1 MRARSKASPGSRT
14 SVLKP
19 IRAPAARHAI
29 RALATLAALSLG
41 LLAAVAGAVPE
52 LGAGV
57 ASAPSASATSAP
69 AASASAL
76 VASVATSTAAT
87 ATPRVLHVVG
97 ADNYPPY
104 LFRDEDGRPA
114 GLVADEWALWEK
126 KTGVRVDLQPVNWSD
141 ALRRVANSDADVI
154 DTIFWSSERARTMDF
169 TAPFADVREPIYAES
184 SVKGLVDLHSLKGF
198 HVAALS
204 GDVCID
210 RLRAGGI
217 TLIDTY
223 PSYQSLIDAAVAGG
237 PRIFCMDGPSAEY
250 YLYKANASQ
259 RFREAFVMYYGHMH
273 RAVRRGDAAT
283 LALIEKGFDQISPGE
298 KKALEDKWFGAALA
312 GSRWLQ
318 AVIVAAATLGFSV
331 IVAVL
336 WGLVLRRAV
345 RDKTAEIDSQAR
357 RLRTLIDTLPDLV
370 WFKGMDGKFLAC
382 NVRFERFIGAPE
394 NELLG
399 HPASAF
405 LPAAIAAEFAAADQR
420 ALEVRAPVP
429 HQFTLTYAHDG
440 HQELVESLHTPVFGS
455 HGELTG
461 VLSIGR
467 DVTQQRDDERHLRRL
482 NRLYQVLTSV
492 HAAIARERAPEP
504 LFAAIC
510 QIMVHDG
517 GLRMAWI
524 GRPDAESGDL
534 VPVAWAGKIGTYLDA
549 PHASLAIGPRGQAPS
564 VQAFR
569 ESRPMHSTD
578 IGSDPDM
585 AMWRDG
591 ALALGYRSSSAYPL
605 KSRGRTVGVFT
616 MYSSAIQFF
625 DAGEL
630 ALLERL
636 SEDIGRALES
646 YELDEERERAVTALR
661 DSEAR
666 FATMFR
672 MSPSGLGLARYEDKR
687 YIEVND
693 AFISMFGYG
702 PEDAINRNG
711 LELNTWVDVK
721 ARGEAMEVLER
732 DGEVRNVEAP
742 FRTRSGDI
750 FYASFSAMRVSI
762 GREDLVIA
770 SYFDLTAQRL
780 ATRTLEDR
788 KLELERIVSQR
799 TSELSRVLDAMPDRY
814 FRIRQDGTVVDFR
827 LGRHDDSYS
836 DPAQLMGRRI
846 QDVLP
851 PRASEPL
858 QAGIHE
864 AIASKGLVM
873 TEYSLPFSE
882 GERHFEARTMPLG
895 SDQVI
900 MFVRNIT
907 DRHSLEA
914 DRERARLSAV
924 ELANA
929 KSEFL
934 ANMSHEIRTPLNG
947 LLGLAQIGLRDTG
960 DARTVDTFAAI
971 LNSGRLLLGIVN
983 DVLDFSKIE
992 VGKLRVEQRPLAPQA
1007 LAEEAL
1013 ALLRERAVDKQ
1024 INLELTLDAA
1034 LPARCLGDALRTQ
1047 QVLVNL
1053 LSNAIKFTET
1063 GGVNVWVGV
1072 EPAVG
1077 AGDAQMV
1084 YRVADSGI
1092 GIAPAHLKQLFDAFQ
1107 QADTSTTRR
1116 FGGTGL
1122 GLAISRRLA
1131 ELMGG
1136 VVQVRSE
1143 LGVGSVFELR
1153 LPFVAAPVGTPEL
1166 TPDAAWGDTPRRLVG
1181 VRVLVA
1187 EDNEVNQIVL
1197 ERALEIEGAD
1207 TTLVGDGRQAVNRV
1221 LADGREAFDVVLM
1234 DIQMPEMDGYE
1245 ATRRILELAPDLPVI
1260 GQTAHAMLDERREC
1274 LAAGMV
1280 DHIAKPIDF
1289 RLLVDMIV
1297 RHLG

>member
-1 MRARSKASPGSRT
+1 MARLLRRMRTACAAAALAGIGL
-14 SVLKP
+14 VAAA
-19 IRAPAARHAI
+19 APAGGDI
-29 RALATLAALSLG
+29 P
-41 LLAAVAGAVPE
+41 VAVP
-52 LGAGV
+52 A
-57 ASAPSASATSAP
+57 ASAPVSAP
-69 AASASAL
+69 AA
-76 VASVATSTAAT
+76 
-87 ATPRVLHVVG
+87 PRVLRVVG
-97 ADNYPPY
+97 SDNYPPY
-104 LFRDEDGRPA
+104 LFRDEDGRPR

-126 KTGVRVDLQPVNWSD
+126 RTGVKVELAPVEW
-141 ALRRVANSDADVI
+141 AEAMRRVASGEAQVI
-154 DTIFWSSERARTMDF
+154 DTIFWSADRARTMDF
-169 TAPFADVREPIYAES
+169 TAPFADVREPIYAER
-184 SVKGLVDLHSLKGF
+184 SVQGLVDIHSLHGF

-210 RLRAGGI
+210 RLRAGGV

-237 PRIFCMDGPSAEY
+237 PKIFCMDSPSAEY
-250 YLYKANASQ
+250 YLYKAEASQ

-283 LALIEKGFDQISPGE
+283 LALIEKGFDQITPAE
-298 KKALEDKWFGAALA
+298 KQAIEDKWFGAALA

-318 AVIVAAATLGFSV
+318 AVIVAAAALGLAV
-331 IVAVL
+331 IFAVV
-336 WGLVLRRAV
+336 WGLAMRRAV
-345 RDKTAEIDSQAR
+345 REKTAEIDSQAR

-370 WFKGMDGKFLAC
+370 WFKGVDGKFLAC

-405 LPAAIAAEFAAADQR
+405 LPAAVAAEFAAADQR
-420 ALEVRAPVP
+420 AVEVRAPVP

-455 HGELTG
+455 HGELAG

-467 DVTQQRDDERHLRRL
+467 DVTQRRDDERHLRRL
-482 NRLYQVLTSV
+482 NRLYQVLTNV
-492 HAAIARERAPEP
+492 HAAIARERAAEP
-504 LFAAIC
+504 LFNAVC
-510 QIMVHDG
+510 QIMVRDG

-524 GRPDAESGDL
+524 GRPDTVAGEL
-534 VPVAWAGKIGTYLDA
+534 VPVAWAGKTADYLDP
-549 PHASLAIGPRGQAPS
+549 PHASLAAGPLGLAPS

-569 ESRPMHSTD
+569 EGRAMHSTN
-578 IGSDPDM
+578 IGTDPDM
-585 AMWRDG
+585 AAWREG
-591 ALALGYRSSSAYPL
+591 ALALGYKSSSAWPL
-605 KSRGRTVGVFT
+605 KVRGRTVAVFT

-630 ALLERL
+630 ALLDRL
-636 SEDIGRALES
+636 SEDIGRALEG
-646 YELDEERERAVTALR
+646 YELAEERERAVTALR

-672 MSPSGLGLARYEDKR
+672 LSPSGLGLARYEDKR

-693 AFISMFGYG
+693 AFISMFGYAQD
-702 PEDAINRNG
+702 EAINRNG
-711 LELNTWVDVK
+711 LELDTWVDVQ
-721 ARGEAMEVLER
+721 ARAAAMEVLAR

-742 FRTRSGDI
+742 FRTKSGDI
-750 FYASFSAMRVSI
+750 FHASFSAMRVSI
-762 GREDLVIA
+762 GREDMVIA

-780 ATRTLEDR
+780 AKRTLEER
-788 KLELERIVSQR
+788 KLELERIVTQR

-827 LGRHDDSYS
+827 MGRHEDSFS
-836 DPAQLMGRRI
+836 DTQQLLGKRVG
-846 QDVLP
+846 DVLP
-851 PRASEPL
+851 PQAAEPL
-858 QAGIHE
+858 QA
-864 AIASKGLVM
+864 AIAQALAQKSLVM
-873 TEYSLPFSE
+873 TEYSLPYPE
-882 GERHFEARTMPLG
+882 GERHFEARTAPLG
-895 SDQVI
+895 TDQVI

-914 DRERARLSAV
+914 DRERARLRAV

-947 LLGLAQIGLRDTG
+947 LLGLAQIGLRDTS
-960 DARTVDTFAAI
+960 DARTSETFAAI

-992 VGKLRVEQRPLAPQA
+992 VGKLRVEQRPIAPHA
-1007 LAEEAL
+1007 LAQEAV
-1013 ALLRERAVDKQ
+1013 ALLRDRAAEKR
-1024 INLELTLDAA
+1024 IGLDLAFDPA

-1053 LSNAIKFTET
+1053 LSNAVKFTEA
-1063 GGVNVWVGV
+1063 GGVQVWVGL
-1072 EPAVG
+1072 EPG
-1077 AGDAQMV
+1077 ADDGAPQMV
-1084 YRVADSGI
+1084 WRVTDSGI
-1092 GIAPAHLKQLFDAFQ
+1092 GIAPEDLKHLFDAFQ

-1136 VVQVRSE
+1136 VVQVRSTP
-1143 LGVGSVFELR
+1143 GSGSVFELR
-1153 LPFVAAPVGTPEL
+1153 LPYLAAPDSPPDHTP
-1166 TPDAAWGDTPRRLVG
+1166 ASGWGDVPRRLDG

-1197 ERALEIEGAD
+1197 ERALEIEGAH

-1221 LADGREAFDVVLM
+1221 LADGREAYDVVLM

-1289 RLLVDMIV
+1289 KLLVDLIV
-1297 RHLG
+1297 RHIG

>member
-1 MRARSKASPGSRT
+1 MRGASIALLLALHALLAGNATAAPPVPHAVSAAAPPAAGAASMP
-14 SVLKP
+14 SVL
-19 IRAPAARHAI
+19 R
-29 RALATLAALSLG
+29 
-41 LLAAVAGAVPE
+41 
-52 LGAGV
+52 
-57 ASAPSASATSAP
+57 
-69 AASASAL
+69 
-76 VASVATSTAAT
+76 
-87 ATPRVLHVVG
+87 VVG

-104 LFRDEDGRPA
+104 LFRGEDGRPK

-126 KTGVRVDLQPVNWSD
+126 KTGVHVDLQPVEWAD
-141 ALRRVANSDADVI
+141 AMHRLADGGADVI
-154 DTIFWSSERARTMDF
+154 DTIFWSAERARTMDF
-169 TAPFADVREPIYAES
+169 TAPFADVREPIYADS
-184 SVKGLVDLHSLKGF
+184 SVKGLVDLESLRGF

-210 RLRAGGI
+210 RLRAGGV

-223 PSYQSLIDAAVAGG
+223 PSYQSLIAAAVGGG
-237 PRIFCMDGPSAEY
+237 PKIFCMDGPSAEY
-250 YLYKANASQ
+250 YLYKADASQ

-283 LALIEKGFDQISPGE
+283 LSLIEKGFDQISPAE
-298 KKALEDKWFGAALA
+298 KKALEDKWFGAPLA
-312 GSRWLQ
+312 GGRWLRVFIAGA
-318 AVIVAAATLGFSV
+318 AVLAIAAV
-331 IVAVL
+331 VAVS
-336 WGLVLRRAV
+336 WGLALRRAV

-370 WFKGMDGKFLAC
+370 WFKGLDGRFLAC

-394 NELLG
+394 NELIG

-405 LPAAIAAEFAAADQR
+405 LPAAVAAEFAAADKR
-420 ALEVRAPVP
+420 AIDGRASVP

-455 HGELTG
+455 HGELAG

-467 DVTQQRDDERHLRRL
+467 DVTQRRDDERHLRRL
-482 NRLYQVLTSV
+482 NRLYQVLTNV
-492 HAAIARERAPEP
+492 HAAIARERASEP
-504 LFAAIC
+504 LFNAVC
-510 QIMVHDG
+510 QIMVRDG

-524 GRPDAESGDL
+524 GRPETATGEL
-534 VPVAWAGKIGTYLDA
+534 VPVAWAGKTGGYLDP
-549 PHASLAIGPRGQAPS
+549 PHASLAVGPRGYAPS

-569 ESRPMHSTD
+569 EGRAMHSTD
-578 IGSDPDM
+578 IGSDPGM
-585 AMWRDG
+585 ATWRDG

-605 KSRGRTVGVFT
+605 KSRGRTVAVFT

-636 SEDIGRALES
+636 SEDIGRALEG
-646 YELDEERERAVTALR
+646 YELAEERERAVTALR

-672 MSPSGLGLARYEDKR
+672 MSPSGLALAGYEDKR
-687 YIEVND
+687 YVEVND
-693 AFISMFGYG
+693 AFVAMFGYT
-702 PEDAINRNG
+702 PEQAIGRNG
-711 LELNTWVDVK
+711 LELDTWVDLK
-721 ARGEAMEVLER
+721 ARGEAMAVL
-732 DGEVRNVEAP
+732 DSVGEVRNIEAP

-762 GREDLVIA
+762 GREDLVLA

-827 LGRHDDSYS
+827 MGHHMDSYV
-836 DPAQLMGRRI
+836 DTAKLLGRRI
-846 QDVLP
+846 EDVLP
-851 PRASEPL
+851 PQAAAPL
-858 QAGIHE
+858 HAGIDE
-864 AIASKGLVM
+864 AIVTKRLVM
-873 TEYSLPFSE
+873 TEYALPYPD
-882 GERHFEARTMPLG
+882 GERHFEARTLPLG
-895 SDQVI
+895 SDEVI

-924 ELANA
+924 ELADA

-947 LLGLAQIGLRDTG
+947 LLGLAQIGLRDTS
-960 DARTVDTFAAI
+960 DRRTTDTFAAI

-983 DVLDFSKIE
+983 DVLDFSKLE
-992 VGKLRVEQRPLAPQA
+992 VGKLRVEQRPIAPRA
-1007 LAEEAL
+1007 LAEEAV
-1013 ALLRERAVDKQ
+1013 ALLRDRAAEKAIGLDLVF
-1024 INLELTLDAA
+1024 DAA
-1034 LPARCLGDALRTQ
+1034 LPERCLGDGLRTQ

-1053 LSNAIKFTET
+1053 LSNAIKFTEI
-1063 GGVNVWVGV
+1063 GSVNVWAGV
-1072 EPAVG
+1072 EPAP
-1077 AGDAQMV
+1077 DAADGQMV
-1084 YRVADSGI
+1084 YRVSDSGI
-1092 GIAPAHLKQLFDAFQ
+1092 GIAPEHLKHLFDAFQ

-1122 GLAISRRLA
+1122 GLAISKRLA
-1131 ELMGG
+1131 ELMDGE
-1136 VVQVRSE
+1136 VRVRSE
-1143 LGVGSVFELR
+1143 PGVGSVFELR
-1153 LPFVAAPVGTPEL
+1153 LPWIAS
-1166 TPDAAWGDTPRRLVG
+1166 PDAAQELTADSTWADMPRRLHG

-1187 EDNEVNQIVL
+1187 EDNEVNQLVL
-1197 ERALEIEGAD
+1197 GRALEIEGAE
-1207 TTLVGDGRQAVNRV
+1207 TTIVGDGRQAVNRV
-1221 LADGREAFDVVLM
+1221 LADGREAYDVVLM

-1289 RLLVDMIV
+1289 RLLADTIV

>member
-1 MRARSKASPGSRT
+1 MRGAS
-14 SVLKP
+14 
-19 IRAPAARHAI
+19 
-29 RALATLAALSLG
+29 AALSLALLT
-41 LLAAVAGAVPE
+41 LLAGGALASPVRPE
-52 LGAGV
+52 
-57 ASAPSASATSAP
+57 
-69 AASASAL
+69 AASASAPS
-76 VASVATSTAAT
+76 VGADPAPAGAASPPA
-87 ATPRVLHVVG
+87 PRVLHVVG
-97 ADNYPPY
+97 ADNFPPY
-104 LFRDEDGRPA
+104 LFRDEDGRPT

-126 KTGVRVDLQPVNWSD
+126 KTGVHVDLQPVQWDD
-141 ALRRVANSDADVI
+141 ALRRVADGKADVI

-169 TAPFADVREPIYAES
+169 TAPFADVRELIYAER

-210 RLRAGGI
+210 RLHAGGV

-237 PRIFCMDGPSAEY
+237 PKIFCMDSPSAEY
-250 YLYKANASQ
+250 YLVKADASQ
-259 RFREAFVMYYGHMH
+259 RFREAFVMVYGHMH

-283 LALIEKGFDQISPGE
+283 LSLIEKGFDEISPAE
-298 KKALEDKWFGAALA
+298 KKALEDKWFGAPLAGGRWLRGFMAGAAVLALA
-312 GSRWLQ
+312 
-318 AVIVAAATLGFSV
+318 A

-336 WGLVLRRAV
+336 WGLALRRAV
-345 RDKTAEIDSQAR
+345 REKTAEIDSQAR

-370 WFKGMDGKFLAC
+370 WFKGLDGRFLAC

-394 NELLG
+394 NELIG

-405 LPAAIAAEFAAADQR
+405 LPAAVAAEFAAADKR
-420 ALEVRAPVP
+420 AIDVRAPVP

-467 DVTQQRDDERHLRRL
+467 DVTQRRDDERHLRRL
-482 NRLYQVLTSV
+482 NRLYQVLTNV
-492 HAAIARERAPEP
+492 HAAIARERAPAP
-504 LFAAIC
+504 LFTAIC
-510 QIMVHDG
+510 QIMVRDG
-517 GLRMAWI
+517 GLRMAWV
-524 GRPDAESGDL
+524 GRPDTETGEL
-534 VPVAWAGKIGTYLDA
+534 VPVAWAGTTGSYLET
-549 PHASLAIGPRGQAPS
+549 PHASLAEGPRGFAPS

-569 ESRPMHSTD
+569 EGRPMHSTD
-578 IGSDPDM
+578 IGSDPGM
-585 AMWRDG
+585 AAWRDS

-605 KSRGRTVGVFT
+605 KVGGRTVGVFT

-625 DAGEL
+625 DGGEL

-636 SEDIGRALES
+636 SEDIGRALEG
-646 YELDEERERAVTALR
+646 YELAEERERAVNDLR

-672 MSPSGLGLARYEDKR
+672 MSPSGLGLARYGDKR
-687 YIEVND
+687 YLDVND
-693 AFISMFGYG
+693 AFISMFGYTREQAVG
-702 PEDAINRNG
+702 RSG

-721 ARGEAMEVLER
+721 LRGEAMAVLER
-732 DGEVRNVEAP
+732 DGEVRNLEAP
-742 FRTRSGDI
+742 FRTRSGDV
-750 FYASFSAMRVSI
+750 FHASFSAMRVAV
-762 GREDLVIA
+762 GGEDLVLA

-780 ATRTLEDR
+780 ATRTLEER

-799 TSELSRVLDAMPDRY
+799 TAELSRVLDAMPDRY
-814 FRIRQDGTVVDFR
+814 FRMRRDGTVIDFR
-827 LGRHDDSYS
+827 IGREEDMYTNGANLLGRRLEQLL
-836 DPAQLMGRRI
+836 PA
-846 QDVLP
+846 P
-851 PRASEPL
+851 ASGAL
-858 QAGIHE
+858 QAAIDE
-864 AIASKGLVM
+864 AIATKDIVVV
-873 TEYSLPFSE
+873 EYALPFPE
-882 GERHFEARTMPLG
+882 GERHFEARTLPLG
-895 SDQVI
+895 TDQVI

-924 ELANA
+924 ALANA

-947 LLGLAQIGLRDTG
+947 LLGLAQIGLRETSDS
-960 DARTVDTFAAI
+960 RTAANFAAI

-992 VGKLRVEQRPLAPQA
+992 VGKLRVEQRPISPRA
-1007 LAEEAL
+1007 LAEEAV
-1013 ALLRERAVDKQ
+1013 ALLRDRAIEKQ
-1024 INLELTLDAA
+1024 ISLELQFDPA
-1034 LPARCLGDALRTQ
+1034 LPDRCMGDALRTQ

-1063 GGVNVWVGV
+1063 GSVKAWVGT
-1072 EPAVG
+1072 EPDDKGPQV
-1077 AGDAQMV
+1077 V

-1092 GIAPAHLKQLFDAFQ
+1092 GIAPEHLAHLFDAFQ

-1136 VVQVRSE
+1136 DVQVRSE
-1143 LGVGSVFELR
+1143 SGAGSVFELR
-1153 LPFVAAPVGTPEL
+1153 LPLYESAGNAPRRER
-1166 TPDAAWGDTPRRLVG
+1166 DAAWGDSGRRLDG

-1187 EDNEVNQIVL
+1187 EDNEVNQMVL
-1197 ERALEIEGAD
+1197 ERALEIEGAA
-1207 TTLVGDGRQAVNRV
+1207 TTIVGDGRQAVNRV
-1221 LADGREAFDVVLM
+1221 LADGREAYDVVLM

-1260 GQTAHAMLDERREC
+1260 GQTAHAMLDERRDC

-1289 RLLVDMIV
+1289 RHLVDMIL
-1297 RHLG
+1297 RHIA

>member
-1 MRARSKASPGSRT
+1 MRA
-14 SVLKP
+14 
-19 IRAPAARHAI
+19 
-29 RALATLAALSLG
+29 ALTALTLA
-41 LLAAVAGAVPE
+41 LLPLLAGAVPASAVIPVAVSE
-52 LGAGV
+52 PASSAAAGV
-57 ASAPSASATSAP
+57 AVPPLA
-69 AASASAL
+69 AASTL
-76 VASVATSTAAT
+76 P
-87 ATPRVLHVVG
+87 PRVIHVVG

-104 LFRDEDGRPA
+104 LFRDEDGRPT

-126 KTGVRVDLQPVNWSD
+126 KTGVHVDLQPIDWAD
-141 ALRRVANSDADVI
+141 AMRRVANGDADVI

-204 GDVCID
+204 GDLCID
-210 RLRAGGI
+210 RLRAGGV

-223 PSYQSLIDAAVAGG
+223 PSYQNLISAAVAGG
-237 PRIFCMDGPSAEY
+237 PKIFCMDGPSAEY

-273 RAVRRGDAAT
+273 RAVRRGDSAT
-283 LALIEKGFDQISPGE
+283 LSLIEKGFDQISPGE
-298 KKALEDKWFGAALA
+298 KKALEDKWFGAPLAGERWLHAFVLAAAALA
-312 GSRWLQ
+312 LA
-318 AVIVAAATLGFSV
+318 AV
-331 IVAVL
+331 VAVL

-345 RDKTAEIDSQAR
+345 REKTAEIDSQAR

-370 WFKGMDGKFLAC
+370 WFKGLDGKFLAC

-405 LPAAIAAEFAAADQR
+405 LPAAVAAEFAAADQR
-420 ALEVRAPVP
+420 AIEVRAPVP

-467 DVTQQRDDERHLRRL
+467 DVTQRRDDERHLRRL
-482 NRLYQVLTSV
+482 NRLYQVLTNV

-504 LFAAIC
+504 LFTAIC
-510 QIMVHDG
+510 QIMVRDG

-524 GRPDAESGDL
+524 GRPNMDTGEL
-534 VPVAWAGKIGTYLDA
+534 MPVAWAGKTGTYLDP
-549 PHASLAIGPRGQAPS
+549 PHASLAEGPRGLAPS

-569 ESRPMHSTD
+569 EGRAMHSTD
-578 IGSDPDM
+578 IGSDPAM
-585 AMWRDG
+585 AAWREA

-605 KSRGRTVGVFT
+605 KAHGRTVCVFT

-636 SEDIGRALES
+636 SEDIGRALEG
-646 YELDEERERAVTALR
+646 YELAEERERAVNDLR

-672 MSPSGLGLARYEDKR
+672 MSPSGLGLARYDDKR
-687 YIEVND
+687 YLEVND

-702 PEDAINRNG
+702 PDEAIGRNG

-721 ARGEAMEVLER
+721 LRGEAMAALER
-732 DGEVRNVEAP
+732 DGEVRNIEAP

-750 FYASFSAMRVSI
+750 FHASFSAMRVSI
-762 GREDLVIA
+762 GREDLVLA

-799 TSELSRVLDAMPDRY
+799 TAELSRVLDAMPDRY
-814 FRIRQDGTVVDFR
+814 FRMRQDGTVVDFR
-827 LGRHDDSYS
+827 IGREEDMYIDGT
-836 DPAQLMGRRI
+836 QLLGRRI
-846 QDVLP
+846 DQLLP
-851 PRASEPL
+851 PPASDAL
-858 QAGIHE
+858 QSAIAE
-864 AIASKGLVM
+864 AIATKDIVVV
-873 TEYSLPFSE
+873 EYALPFPE
-882 GERHFEARTMPLG
+882 GERHFEARTLPLG
-895 SDQVI
+895 PDQVI

-914 DRERARLSAV
+914 DRERARLNAV

-960 DARTVDTFAAI
+960 DPRTVANFAAI

-992 VGKLRVEQRPLAPQA
+992 VGKLRVEQRPISPHA
-1007 LAEEAL
+1007 LAEEAM
-1013 ALLRERAVDKQ
+1013 ALLRDRAIEKH
-1024 INLELTLDAA
+1024 IALELAFDPA
-1034 LPARCLGDALRTQ
+1034 LPDRCMGDALRTQ

-1063 GGVNVWVGV
+1063 GSVNVWVGV
-1072 EPAVG
+1072 EDG
-1077 AGDAQMV
+1077 TCMV

-1092 GIAPAHLKQLFDAFQ
+1092 GIAPEQLAHLFDAFQ

-1122 GLAISRRLA
+1122 GLAISKRLA

-1136 VVQVRSE
+1136 AVRVRSQP
-1143 LGVGSVFELR
+1143 GVGSVFELR
-1153 LPFVAAPVGTPEL
+1153 LPWIPAAGATPEL
-1166 TPDAAWGDTPRRLVG
+1166 KRDSTWGDSPRRLDG

-1207 TTLVGDGRQAVNRV
+1207 TTIVGDGRQAVNRV
-1221 LADGREAFDVVLM
+1221 LADGRESYDVVLM

-1297 RHLG
+1297 RHIA

>member
-1 MRARSKASPGSRT
+1 MRTALA
-14 SVLKP
+14 VLALALLGGA
-19 IRAPAARHAI
+19 APAS
-29 RALATLAALSLG
+29 RAT
-41 LLAAVAGAVPE
+41 PE
-52 LGAGV
+52 L
-57 ASAPSASATSAP
+57 PP
-69 AASASAL
+69 AASTAASA
-76 VASVATSTAAT
+76 APSPAT
-87 ATPRVLHVVG
+87 ATPRVLRVVG

-104 LFRDEDGRPA
+104 LFRDEDGHPT

-126 KTGVRVDLQPVNWSD
+126 RTGVHVELQPVDWAD
-141 ALRRVANSDADVI
+141 AMRRVANGDADVI
-154 DTIFWSSERARTMDF
+154 DTIFWSSDRARTMDF
-169 TAPFADVREPIYAES
+169 TAPFADVREPIYAER
-184 SVKGLVDLHSLKGF
+184 SVKGLVDLHSLRGF

-210 RLRAGGI
+210 RLRAGGV

-237 PRIFCMDGPSAEY
+237 PKIFCMDGPSAEY
-250 YLYKANASQ
+250 YLYKAEASQ
-259 RFREAFVMYYGHMH
+259 RFREAFVVNYGHMH

-283 LALIEKGFDQISPGE
+283 LSLIEKGFDQISPSE
-298 KKALEDKWFGAALA
+298 KQAMEDKWFGAALA
-312 GSRWLQ
+312 GSRWLH
-318 AVIVAAATLGFSV
+318 AVIVAAAALGLAAV
-331 IVAVL
+331 IAAL
-336 WGLVLRRAV
+336 WVLVLRRAV
-345 RDKTAEIDSQAR
+345 REKTAEIDSQAR

-370 WFKGMDGKFLAC
+370 WFKGVDGRFLAC

-399 HPASAF
+399 HPASSF
-405 LPAAIAAEFAAADQR
+405 LPAAVAAEFAAADQR
-420 ALEVRAPVP
+420 AIEVRAPVP

-455 HGELTG
+455 HGELAG

-467 DVTQQRDDERHLRRL
+467 DVTQRRDDERHLRRL
-482 NRLYQVLTSV
+482 NRLYQVLTNV

-504 LFAAIC
+504 LFTAIC
-510 QIMVHDG
+510 QIMVRDG

-524 GRPDAESGDL
+524 GRPDTEAGEL
-534 VPVAWAGKIGTYLDA
+534 VPVAWAGKTGAYLDP
-549 PHASLAIGPRGQAPS
+549 PHASLAEGPRGFAPS
-564 VQAFR
+564 AQAFR
-569 ESRPMHSTD
+569 EGRAMHSTD
-578 IGSDPDM
+578 IGTDPAM
-585 AMWRDG
+585 ATWREG

-636 SEDIGRALES
+636 SEDIGHALES
-646 YELDEERERAVTALR
+646 YELAEERERAVTDLR

-672 MSPSGLGLARYEDKR
+672 MSPSGLGLARYDDKR

-702 PEDAINRNG
+702 PDEAIGKNG

-721 ARGEAMEVLER
+721 LRGEAMAILER

-742 FRTRSGDI
+742 FRKSSGDI
-750 FYASFSAMRVSI
+750 FYASFSSMRVSI
-762 GREDLVIA
+762 GRDDLVIA

-780 ATRTLEDR
+780 ATRTLEER

-799 TSELSRVLDAMPDRY
+799 TAELSRVLDAMPDRY

-827 LGRHDDSYS
+827 MGRHEDSYA
-836 DPAQLMGRRI
+836 DPTTLLGHRL

-851 PRASEPL
+851 AQASAPL
-858 QAGIHE
+858 GVSIAE

-873 TEYSLPFSE
+873 AEYSLPYPD
-882 GERHFEARTMPLG
+882 GERHFEARTLPLG
-895 SDQVI
+895 QDQVI

-914 DRERARLSAV
+914 DRERARLNAV
-924 ELANA
+924 ALASA

-947 LLGLAQIGLRDTG
+947 LLGLAQIGRREATDTRI
-960 DARTVDTFAAI
+960 ADTFAAI

-992 VGKLRVEQRPLAPQA
+992 VGKLRVEQRPISPQA
-1007 LAEEAL
+1007 LAEEAV
-1013 ALLRERAVDKQ
+1013 ALLRDRADEKR
-1024 INLELTLDAA
+1024 IALALALDPA
-1034 LPARCLGDALRTQ
+1034 LPRRCMGDALRTQ

-1063 GGVNVWVGV
+1063 GSVNVWVGV
-1072 EPAVG
+1072 EPAPE
-1077 AGDAQMV
+1077 AADARMV
-1084 YRVADSGI
+1084 YRVSDSGI
-1092 GIAPAHLKQLFDAFQ
+1092 GIAPEHLKHLFDAFQ

-1122 GLAISRRLA
+1122 GLAISKRLA
-1131 ELMGG
+1131 ELMDGE
-1136 VVQVRSE
+1136 VRVRSE

-1153 LPFVAAPVGTPEL
+1153 LPWIPSPDTAQEL
-1166 TPDAAWGDTPRRLVG
+1166 TADSTWSDMPRRLHG

-1187 EDNEVNQIVL
+1187 EDNEVNQLVL
-1197 ERALEIEGAD
+1197 GRALEIEGAE
-1207 TTLVGDGRQAVNRV
+1207 TTIVGDGRQAVNRV
-1221 LADGREAFDVVLM
+1221 LADGREAYDVVLM

-1289 RLLVDMIV
+1289 RQLADMIV
-1297 RHLG
+1297 RHTT

>member
-1 MRARSKASPGSRT
+1 MRA
-14 SVLKP
+14 V
-19 IRAPAARHAI
+19 
-29 RALATLAALSLG
+29 LAALSL
-41 LLAAVAGAVPE
+41 AAIPVLSGAVPAP
-52 LGAGV
+52 GAAIPV
-57 ASAPSASATSAP
+57 AVSSATP
-69 AASASAL
+69 AA
-76 VASVATSTAAT
+76 VPAAPPP
-87 ATPRVLHVVG
+87 TPRVLHVVG
-97 ADNYPPY
+97 SDNYPPY
-104 LFRDEDGRPA
+104 LFRDEDGHPT

-126 KTGVRVDLQPVNWSD
+126 KTGVHVDLQPVTWSD
-141 ALRRVANSDADVI
+141 AMQRVANGDADVI
-154 DTIFWSSERARTMDF
+154 DTIFWSSDRARTMDF
-169 TAPFADVREPIYAES
+169 TAPFADVREPIYAEAG
-184 SVKGLVDLHSLKGF
+184 VKGLVDLHSLKGF

-223 PSYQSLIDAAVAGG
+223 PSYQSLIAAAVAGG
-237 PRIFCMDGPSAEY
+237 PKIFCMDGPSAEY

-283 LALIEKGFDQISPGE
+283 LSLIEKGFDEISPAE
-298 KKALEDKWFGAALA
+298 KKALEDKWFGAPLA
-312 GSRWLQ
+312 GARWLH
-318 AVIVAAATLGFSV
+318 AIVVAAAALALAM

-336 WGLVLRRAV
+336 WGLALRRAV

-370 WFKGMDGKFLAC
+370 WFKGLDGKFLAC

-405 LPAAIAAEFAAADQR
+405 LPAAVAAEFAAADQR

-467 DVTQQRDDERHLRRL
+467 DVTQRRDDERHLRRL
-482 NRLYQVLTSV
+482 NRLYQVLTNV

-504 LFAAIC
+504 LFNAVC
-510 QIMVHDG
+510 QIMVRDG

-524 GRPDAESGDL
+524 GRPDIDAGEL
-534 VPVAWAGKIGTYLDA
+534 VPVAWAGKTGNYLDA
-549 PHASLAIGPRGQAPS
+549 PHASLAEGPRGLAPS

-569 ESRPMHSTD
+569 EGRAMHSTN
-578 IGSDPDM
+578 IGADPGM
-585 AMWRDG
+585 AAWREG

-605 KSRGRTVGVFT
+605 KSHGRTVGVFT

-636 SEDIGRALES
+636 SEDIGRALEG
-646 YELDEERERAVTALR
+646 YELAAERERAVTDLR

-702 PEDAINRNG
+702 PDEAINRNG

-721 ARGEAMEVLER
+721 ARGEAMAVLER

-799 TSELSRVLDAMPDRY
+799 TAELSRVLDAMPDRY
-814 FRIRQDGTVVDFR
+814 FRMRQDGTVIDFR
-827 LGRHDDSYS
+827 LGRHEDIYTN
-836 DPAQLMGRRI
+836 PAKLLGRRI
-846 QDVLP
+846 DQLLP
-851 PRASEPL
+851 SPAAEAL
-858 QAGIHE
+858 QAAIAE
-864 AIASKGLVM
+864 SIASKGIVVV
-873 TEYSLPFSE
+873 EYALPYPD
-882 GERHFEARTMPLG
+882 GEQHFEARTLPLG

-914 DRERARLSAV
+914 DRERARLNAV
-924 ELANA
+924 ALANA

-960 DARTVDTFAAI
+960 DARTVATFAAI

-992 VGKLRVEQRPLAPQA
+992 VGKLRVEQRPVSPHA
-1007 LAEEAL
+1007 LAEEAV
-1013 ALLRERAVDKQ
+1013 ALLRDRAVEKNIALHLAFDP
-1024 INLELTLDAA
+1024 A
-1034 LPARCLGDALRTQ
+1034 LPARCMGDGLRTQ

-1053 LSNAIKFTET
+1053 LSNAIKFTEH
-1063 GGVNVWVGV
+1063 GSVDVWVGV
-1072 EPAVG
+1072 DEG
-1077 AGDAQMV
+1077 QMV
-1084 YRVADSGI
+1084 YRVSDSGI
-1092 GIAPAHLKQLFDAFQ
+1092 GIAPEHLKHLFDAFQ

-1143 LGVGSVFELR
+1143 LGAGSDFELR
-1153 LPFVAAPVGTPEL
+1153 LPYVAAADGAPEL
-1166 TPDAAWGDTPRRLVG
+1166 APASAWGDSPRRLEG

-1197 ERALEIEGAD
+1197 ERALEIEGAQS
-1207 TTLVGDGRQAVNRV
+1207 TIVGDGRQAVNRV
-1221 LADGREAFDVVLM
+1221 LADGREAYDVVLM

-1297 RHLG
+1297 RHIA

>member
-1 MRARSKASPGSRT
+1 M
-14 SVLKP
+14 
-19 IRAPAARHAI
+19 
-29 RALATLAALSLG
+29 LAA
-41 LLAAVAGAVPE
+41 ATPAVVDGIPGAVPSSP
-52 LGAGV
+52 AG
-57 ASAPSASATSAP
+57 SA
-69 AASASAL
+69 
-76 VASVATSTAAT
+76 VATTA
-87 ATPRVLHVVG
+87 PRVLHVVG
-97 ADNYPPY
+97 SDNYPPY
-104 LFRDEDGRPA
+104 LFRDEDGHPA
-114 GLVADEWALWEK
+114 GLVADEWRLWER
-126 KTGVRVDLQPVNWSD
+126 KTGVHVDLEPVEWSD
-141 ALRRVANSDADVI
+141 ALRRIADGDADVI

-169 TAPFADVREPIYAES
+169 TAPFADVREPIYADS
-184 SVKGLVDLHSLKGF
+184 GVKGLVDLRSLKGF
-198 HVAALS
+198 HVAALA

-210 RLRAGGI
+210 RLQAGGVS
-217 TLIDTY
+217 LIDTY
-223 PSYQSLIDAAVAGG
+223 PSYQSLIASAVAGG
-237 PRIFCMDGPSAEY
+237 PKIFCMDGPSAEY

-273 RAVRRGDAAT
+273 RAVRRGNAAT
-283 LALIEKGFDQISPGE
+283 LTLIEKGFDQISPGE
-298 KKALEDKWFGAALA
+298 KKALEDKWFGQALS
-312 GSRWLQ
+312 GSRWPRVVAL
-318 AVIVAAATLGFSV
+318 AAAALGLGA
-331 IVAVL
+331 IVAVV

-345 RDKTAEIDSQAR
+345 REKTAEIDSQAR

-370 WFKGMDGKFLAC
+370 WFKGVDGRFLAC

-405 LPAAIAAEFAAADQR
+405 LPAAVAAEFAAADRR
-420 ALEVRAPVP
+420 AIEVRAPVP

-455 HGELTG
+455 HGELAG

-467 DVTQQRDDERHLRRL
+467 DVTQRRDDERHLRRL
-482 NRLYQVLTSV
+482 NRLYQVLTNV
-492 HAAIARERAPEP
+492 HAAIARERAPDP

-510 QIMVHDG
+510 QIMVRDG
-517 GLRMAWI
+517 GLRMAWM
-524 GRPDAESGDL
+524 GRPDTEAGEL
-534 VPVAWAGKIGTYLDA
+534 VPVAWAGKTGTYLDP
-549 PHASLAIGPRGQAPS
+549 PHASLAAGPRGLAPS

-569 ESRPMHSTD
+569 EGRAMHSTD
-578 IGSDPDM
+578 IGTDPGM
-585 AMWRDG
+585 ATWREG

-605 KSRGRTVGVFT
+605 KSHGRTVAVFT

-636 SEDIGRALES
+636 CEDVGRALEG
-646 YELDEERERAVTALR
+646 YELTEERERAVTALR

-672 MSPSGLGLARYEDKR
+672 TNPTGLGLTTYEDQR
-687 YIEVND
+687 FLEVND
-693 AFISMFGYG
+693 SFVSMFGYA
-702 PEDAINRNG
+702 PHEAIGRNG
-711 LELNTWVDVK
+711 VDLDTWVDFNVRD
-721 ARGEAMEVLER
+721 AVIEVLRRE
-732 DGEVRNVEAP
+732 GEVRNVETP

-827 LGRHDDSYS
+827 MGHHADSYT
-836 DPAQLMGRRI
+836 DTAGLLGRRI
-846 QDVLP
+846 EEVLP
-851 PRASEPL
+851 PEASEPL
-858 QAGIHE
+858 DAAIQE
-864 AIASKGLVM
+864 AIVTKRLVM
-873 TEYSLPFSE
+873 TEYALPYPD
-882 GERHFEARTMPLG
+882 GERHFEARTLPLG

-900 MFVRNIT
+900 IFVRNIT

-924 ELANA
+924 ELADA

-947 LLGLAQIGLRDTG
+947 LLGLAQLGLRDNVDT
-960 DARTVDTFAAI
+960 RTTDTFAAI

-992 VGKLRVEQRPLAPQA
+992 VGKLRVEQRPIAPRA
-1007 LAEEAL
+1007 LAEEAV
-1013 ALLRERAVDKQ
+1013 ALLRDRAAEKE
-1024 INLELTLDAA
+1024 IGLELVFDTA
-1034 LPARCLGDALRTQ
+1034 LPDRCLGDALRTQ

-1053 LSNAIKFTET
+1053 LSNAIKFTEA
-1063 GGVNVWVGV
+1063 GGVDVWVGV
-1072 EPAVG
+1072 ETG
-1077 AGDAQMV
+1077 EDDDARMV
-1084 YRVADSGI
+1084 YRVTDSGI
-1092 GIAPAHLKQLFDAFQ
+1092 GIAPQHLKQLFDAFQ

-1122 GLAISRRLA
+1122 GLAISRSLA

-1136 VVQVRSE
+1136 VVRVRTRP
-1143 LGVGSVFELR
+1143 GAGSVFELR
-1153 LPFVAAPVGTPEL
+1153 LPFLPAPAGAPEHA
-1166 TPDAAWGDTPRRLVG
+1166 PDSTWGDAPHRLDG

-1187 EDNEVNQIVL
+1187 EDNEVNQLVL
-1197 ERALEIEGAD
+1197 GRALEIEGA
-1207 TTLVGDGRQAVNRV
+1207 TTTIVGDGRQAVNRV
-1221 LADGREAFDVVLM
+1221 LADGRDAYDVVLM

-1280 DHIAKPIDF
+1280 DHVAKPIDF

>member
-1 MRARSKASPGSRT
+1 MSLTLLPLVANAAPD
-14 SVLKP
+14 
-19 IRAPAARHAI
+19 APAVI
-29 RALATLAALSLG
+29 PP
-41 LLAAVAGAVPE
+41 AV
-52 LGAGV
+52 
-57 ASAPSASATSAP
+57 SAP
-69 AASASAL
+69 AASS
-76 VASVATSTAAT
+76 
-87 ATPRVLHVVG
+87 ATPRVIHVVG

-126 KTGVRVDLQPVNWSD
+126 KTGVHVDLQPVDWAD
-141 ALRRVANSDADVI
+141 ALRRVSDGEADVI

-184 SVKGLVDLHSLKGF
+184 SVKGLVDLHSLRGF

-217 TLIDTY
+217 TLVDTY
-223 PSYQSLIDAAVAGG
+223 PSYQSLIASAVAGG
-237 PRIFCMDGPSAEY
+237 PKIFCMDGPSAEY

-273 RAVRRGDAAT
+273 RAVRRGDSAT
-283 LALIEKGFDQISPGE
+283 LALIEKGFDQISPAD
-298 KKALEDKWFGAALA
+298 KTAMEDKWFGAPLAGARWLHAIVVTAGVLALA
-312 GSRWLQ
+312 
-318 AVIVAAATLGFSV
+318 AVI
-331 IVAVL
+331 AVL

-345 RDKTAEIDSQAR
+345 REKTAEIDSQAR

-370 WFKGMDGKFLAC
+370 WFKGVDGKFLAC

-405 LPAAIAAEFAAADQR
+405 LPAAVAAEFAAADQR
-420 ALEVRAPVP
+420 AIEVRAPVP

-440 HQELVESLHTPVFGS
+440 HQEQVESLHTPVFGS
-455 HGELTG
+455 HGELAG

-467 DVTQQRDDERHLRRL
+467 DVTQRRDDERHLRRL
-482 NRLYQVLTSV
+482 NRLYQVLTNV
-492 HAAIARERAPEP
+492 HAAIARERAPGP
-504 LFAAIC
+504 LFTAIC
-510 QIMVHDG
+510 QIMVRDG

-524 GRPDAESGDL
+524 GRPDMEAGEL
-534 VPVAWAGKIGTYLDA
+534 VPVAWAGKTGAYLDP
-549 PHASLAIGPRGQAPS
+549 PHASLAEGPRGFAPS
-564 VQAFR
+564 AQAFR
-569 ESRPMHSTD
+569 EGRAMHSTD
-578 IGSDPDM
+578 IGSDPAM
-585 AMWRDG
+585 ATWRDG

-636 SEDIGRALES
+636 SEDIGHALES
-646 YELDEERERAVTALR
+646 YELADERERAVTDLR

-672 MSPSGLGLARYEDKR
+672 MSPSGLGLARYDDKR

-702 PEDAINRNG
+702 PNEAIGKNG

-721 ARGEAMEVLER
+721 LRGEAMAILER
-732 DGEVRNVEAP
+732 DGEIRNLEAP
-742 FRTRSGDI
+742 FRKSSGDI
-750 FYASFSAMRVSI
+750 FYASFSSMRVSI

-780 ATRTLEDR
+780 ATRTLEER

-799 TSELSRVLDAMPDRY
+799 TAELSRVLDAMPDRY

-827 LGRHDDSYS
+827 MGRHEDSYADPATLLGRR
-836 DPAQLMGRRI
+836 L

-851 PRASEPL
+851 AQASEPL
-858 QAGIHE
+858 GASIAE

-873 TEYSLPFSE
+873 AEYSLPYPD
-882 GERHFEARTMPLG
+882 GERHFEARTLPLG
-895 SDQVI
+895 NDQVI

-914 DRERARLSAV
+914 DRERARLNAV
-924 ELANA
+924 ALASA

-947 LLGLAQIGLRDTG
+947 LLGLAQIGRRETTDM
-960 DARTVDTFAAI
+960 RTASTFAAI

-992 VGKLRVEQRPLAPQA
+992 VGKLRVEQRPISPHA
-1007 LAEEAL
+1007 LAEEAV
-1013 ALLRERAVDKQ
+1013 ALLRDRAVEKR
-1024 INLELTLDAA
+1024 IALELAFDAA
-1034 LPARCLGDALRTQ
+1034 LPKRCLGDALRTQ

-1063 GGVNVWVGV
+1063 GSVNVWVGV
-1072 EPAVG
+1072 EPAP
-1077 AGDAQMV
+1077 DAADAHMV
-1084 YRVADSGI
+1084 YRVSDSGI
-1092 GIAPAHLKQLFDAFQ
+1092 GIAPEHLKDLFDAFQ

-1122 GLAISRRLA
+1122 GLAISKRLA
-1131 ELMGG
+1131 ELMDGE
-1136 VVQVRSE
+1136 VRVRSE
-1143 LGVGSVFELR
+1143 PGVGSVFELR
-1153 LPFVAAPVGTPEL
+1153 LPWVPS
-1166 TPDAAWGDTPRRLVG
+1166 PDAAQALTADSTWADMPRRLHG

-1187 EDNEVNQIVL
+1187 EDNEVNQLVL
-1197 ERALEIEGAD
+1197 GRALEIEGAE
-1207 TTLVGDGRQAVNRV
+1207 TTIVGDGRQAVNRV
-1221 LADGREAFDVVLM
+1221 LADGREAYDVVLM

-1289 RLLVDMIV
+1289 RQLADMIV
-1297 RHLG
+1297 RHTT

>member
-1 MRARSKASPGSRT
+1 MRAW
-14 SVLKP
+14 
-19 IRAPAARHAI
+19 
-29 RALATLAALSLG
+29 LAALTLG
-41 LLAAVAGAVPE
+41 LPCAVAAAAPVVDEAPLGAV
-52 LGAGV
+52 
-57 ASAPSASATSAP
+57 SSP
-69 AASASAL
+69 AAASGAM
-76 VASVATSTAAT
+76 ATP
-87 ATPRVLHVVG
+87 PRVLHVVG

-104 LFRDEDGRPA
+104 LFRDEDGRPT

-126 KTGVRVDLQPVNWSD
+126 KTGVHVDLQPVEWSE
-141 ALRRVANSDADVI
+141 ALRRVAKGDADVI

-184 SVKGLVDLHSLKGF
+184 SVKGLVDLHSLHGF
-198 HVAALS
+198 HVAALA
-204 GDVCID
+204 GDVCIE
-210 RLRAGGI
+210 RLHAGGVA
-217 TLIDTY
+217 LIDTY
-223 PSYQSLIDAAVAGG
+223 PSYQSLIAAAVAGG

-273 RAVRRGDAAT
+273 RAVRRGDGAT
-283 LALIEKGFDQISPGE
+283 LSLIERGFDEVSPAE

-312 GSRWLQ
+312 GSRWLRVV
-318 AVIVAAATLGFSV
+318 AVAAGALAFAV

-345 RDKTAEIDSQAR
+345 RDKTAEIDSQSR

-370 WFKGMDGKFLAC
+370 WFKGVDGRFLAC

-405 LPAAIAAEFAAADQR
+405 LPAAVAAEFAAADQR
-420 ALEVRAPVP
+420 AIEVRAPVP

-455 HGELTG
+455 HGELAG

-467 DVTQQRDDERHLRRL
+467 DVTQRRDDERHLRRL
-482 NRLYQVLTSV
+482 NRLYQVLTNV

-504 LFAAIC
+504 LFNAVC
-510 QIMVHDG
+510 QIMVRDG

-524 GRPDAESGDL
+524 GRPDVEAGEL
-534 VPVAWAGKIGTYLDA
+534 VPVAWAGKTGDYLSP
-549 PHASLAIGPRGQAPS
+549 PHASLAAGPRGLAPS

-569 ESRPMHSTD
+569 EGRAMHSTD
-578 IGSDPDM
+578 VGSDPDM
-585 AMWRDG
+585 VTWREG

-605 KSRGRTVGVFT
+605 KSRGRTVSVFT
-616 MYSSAIQFF
+616 MYSSATQFF

-636 SEDIGRALES
+636 SEDIGRALEA
-646 YELDEERERAVTALR
+646 YELAEERERAVTALR

-672 MSPSGLGLARYEDKR
+672 TNPTGLGLTTYEGQR
-687 YIEVND
+687 FLEVND
-693 AFISMFGYG
+693 SFVSMFGYSAD
-702 PEDAINRNG
+702 EAIGRNG
-711 LELNTWVDVK
+711 VDLDTWVDFKV
-721 ARGEAMEVLER
+721 RDEVVAVLRR
-732 DGEVRNVEAP
+732 DGEVRNVETQ
-742 FRTRSGDI
+742 FRTRSGDL
-750 FYASFSAMRVSI
+750 FYASFSATRVSI

-827 LGRHDDSYS
+827 MGIHFDSYS
-836 DPAQLMGRRI
+836 DTTQVLGRRI
-846 QDVLP
+846 DELLP
-851 PRASEPL
+851 PQASDPL
-858 QAGIHE
+858 NDALQKAL
-864 AIASKGLVM
+864 ATKGLVM
-873 TEYSLPFSE
+873 TEYALPFPD
-882 GERHFEARTMPLG
+882 GERHFEARTLPLG
-895 SDQVI
+895 TDQVI

-947 LLGLAQIGLRDTG
+947 LLGLAQIGLRDTA
-960 DARTVDTFAAI
+960 DTRTMHTFAAI

-992 VGKLRVEQRPLAPQA
+992 VGKLLVEQRPISPRA
-1007 LAEEAL
+1007 LAEEAV
-1013 ALLRERAVDKQ
+1013 ALLRARAAEKHIALD
-1024 INLELTLDAA
+1024 LAFDAA
-1034 LPARCLGDALRTQ
+1034 LPERCVGDGLRTQ

-1063 GGVNVWVGV
+1063 GGVDVWVRV
-1072 EPAVG
+1072 DTG
-1077 AGDAQMV
+1077 AEDQAAQMV
-1084 YRVADSGI
+1084 YRVTDSGI
-1092 GIAPAHLKQLFDAFQ
+1092 GIEPEHLKHLFDAFQ

-1136 VVQVRSE
+1136 DVLVRTE
-1143 LGVGSVFELR
+1143 PGVGSVFELR
-1153 LPFVAAPVGTPEL
+1153 LPFVAAPEGMPEQA
-1166 TPDAAWGDTPRRLVG
+1166 PDAAWGDTPRRLEG

-1197 ERALEIEGAD
+1197 ERALELEGAI

-1221 LADGREAFDVVLM
+1221 LADGRQAWDIVLM

-1289 RLLVDMIV
+1289 KLLVDMIV
-1297 RHLG
+1297 RQLG

>member
-1 MRARSKASPGSRT
+1 VRRAT
-14 SVLKP
+14 
-19 IRAPAARHAI
+19 
-29 RALATLAALSLG
+29 AALSLALLA
-41 LLAAVAGAVPE
+41 LLAAGALASPALPEAAAAAEPSADPGSAPAGA
-52 LGAGV
+52 
-57 ASAPSASATSAP
+57 ASAPA
-69 AASASAL
+69 
-76 VASVATSTAAT
+76 
-87 ATPRVLHVVG
+87 PRVLHVVG
-97 ADNYPPY
+97 ADNFPPY
-104 LFRDEDGRPA
+104 LFRDEDGRA
-114 GLVADEWALWEK
+114 TGLVADEWALWEK
-126 KTGVRVDLQPVNWSD
+126 KTGVHVDLQPVQWTD
-141 ALRRVANSDADVI
+141 ALRRVADGEADVI

-169 TAPFADVREPIYAES
+169 TAPFADVREPIYAER

-210 RLRAGGI
+210 RLRAGGV

-250 YLYKANASQ
+250 YLVKADASQ
-259 RFREAFVMYYGHMH
+259 RFREAFVVVYGHMH
-273 RAVRRGDAAT
+273 RAVRRGNAAT
-283 LALIEKGFDQISPGE
+283 LSVIEKGFDQVSPGE
-298 KKALEDKWFGAALA
+298 KKALEDKWFGAPLGGGRWRRGFMAGAAVLALA
-312 GSRWLQ
+312 
-318 AVIVAAATLGFSV
+318 AV
-331 IVAVL
+331 VAVL
-336 WGLVLRRAV
+336 WGLALRRAV
-345 RDKTAEIDSQAR
+345 REKTAEIDSQAR

-370 WFKGMDGKFLAC
+370 WFKGLDGRFLAC

-394 NELLG
+394 NELIG

-405 LPAAIAAEFAAADQR
+405 LPAAVAAEFAAADKR
-420 ALEVRAPVP
+420 AIDVRAPVP

-467 DVTQQRDDERHLRRL
+467 DVTQRRDDERHLRRL
-482 NRLYQVLTSV
+482 NRLYQVLTNV
-492 HAAIARERAPEP
+492 HAAIARERAPAP
-504 LFAAIC
+504 LFTAIC
-510 QIMVHDG
+510 QIMVRDG
-517 GLRMAWI
+517 GLRMAWV
-524 GRPDAESGDL
+524 GRPDSEAGDL
-534 VPVAWAGKIGTYLDA
+534 VPVAWGGTTGSYLDA
-549 PHASLAIGPRGQAPS
+549 PHASLAAGPRGFAPS

-569 ESRPMHSTD
+569 EGRAMHSTD
-578 IGSDPDM
+578 IGSDPGM
-585 AMWRDG
+585 ATWRES

-605 KSRGRTVGVFT
+605 KAGGRTVAVFT

-636 SEDIGRALES
+636 SEDIGRALEG
-646 YELDEERERAVTALR
+646 YELAEERERAVNDLR

-672 MSPSGLGLARYEDKR
+672 LSPSGLGLARYDDKR
-687 YIEVND
+687 YLDVND
-693 AFISMFGYG
+693 AFIAMFGYG
-702 PEDAINRNG
+702 REQAVGRNG

-721 ARGEAMEVLER
+721 LRGETMAVLER
-732 DGEVRNVEAP
+732 HGEVRNLEAP
-742 FRTRSGDI
+742 FRTRSGDV
-750 FYASFSAMRVSI
+750 FHASFSAMRVTV
-762 GREDLVIA
+762 GGEDLVLA

-780 ATRTLEDR
+780 ATRTLEER

-799 TSELSRVLDAMPDRY
+799 TAELSRVLDAMPDRY
-814 FRIRQDGTVVDFR
+814 FRMRGDGTVIDFR
-827 LGRHDDSYS
+827 IGREEDMYINGANLLGHRLDQML
-836 DPAQLMGRRI
+836 PA
-846 QDVLP
+846 P
-851 PRASEPL
+851 ASGAL
-858 QAGIHE
+858 HA
-864 AIASKGLVM
+864 AIAEAVASKDIVVV
-873 TEYSLPFSE
+873 EYALPFPD
-882 GERHFEARTMPLG
+882 GERHFEARTLPLG
-895 SDQVI
+895 ADQVI

-907 DRHSLEA
+907 GRHSLEA
-914 DRERARLSAV
+914 DRERARLNAV
-924 ELANA
+924 ALANA

-947 LLGLAQIGLRDTG
+947 LLGLAQIGLRETS
-960 DARTVDTFAAI
+960 DARTAANFATI

-992 VGKLRVEQRPLAPQA
+992 VGKLRVEQRPISPRA
-1007 LAEEAL
+1007 LAEEAV
-1013 ALLRERAVDKQ
+1013 ALLRDRATEKR
-1024 INLELTLDAA
+1024 IALELQVDPA
-1034 LPARCLGDALRTQ
+1034 LRGGCMGDGLRTQ

-1063 GGVNVWVGV
+1063 GSVKVWVGT
-1072 EPAVG
+1072 EPDEHGTQV
-1077 AGDAQMV
+1077 V
-1084 YRVADSGI
+1084 YRVADTGI
-1092 GIAPAHLKQLFDAFQ
+1092 GISSEHLAHLFDAFQ

-1136 VVQVRSE
+1136 DVQVRSE
-1143 LGVGSVFELR
+1143 PGAGSVFELR
-1153 LPFVAAPVGTPEL
+1153 LPWIASAGSAPERERES
-1166 TPDAAWGDTPRRLVG
+1166 AWGDSARRLDG

-1187 EDNEVNQIVL
+1187 EDNEVNQMVL
-1197 ERALEIEGAD
+1197 ERALELEGAA
-1207 TTLVGDGRQAVNRV
+1207 TTIVGDGRQAVNRV
-1221 LADGREAFDVVLM
+1221 LADGRESYDVVLM

-1260 GQTAHAMLDERREC
+1260 GQTAHAMLDERRDC

-1289 RLLVDMIV
+1289 RQLVDMIV
-1297 RHLG
+1297 RHLA

>member
-1 MRARSKASPGSRT
+1 VHGA
-14 SVLKP
+14 
-19 IRAPAARHAI
+19 
-29 RALATLAALSLG
+29 LAALSLG
-41 LLAAVAGAVPE
+41 VLSTLATGAPLANTLPPDAVA
-52 LGAGV
+52 
-57 ASAPSASATSAP
+57 STP
-69 AASASAL
+69 A
-76 VASVATSTAAT
+76 TAAT
-87 ATPRVLHVVG
+87 AATPHVLHVVG

-104 LFRDEDGRPA
+104 LLRDEDGRPA
-114 GLVADEWALWEK
+114 GLVADEWALWTK
-126 KTGVRVDLQPVNWSD
+126 KTGVQVDLEPVNWSD
-141 ALRRVANSDADVI
+141 ALRRLANGDADVI

-169 TAPFADVREPIYAES
+169 TAPFADVREPIYADS

-217 TLIDTY
+217 TLIDPY

-237 PRIFCMDGPSAEY
+237 PKIFCMDGPSAEY

-283 LALIEKGFDQISPGE
+283 LTLIEKGFDQISPSE
-298 KKALEDKWFGAALA
+298 KKALEDKWFGAPLA
-312 GSRWLQ
+312 GSRWLH
-318 AVIVAAATLGFSV
+318 VVVVAAAALGLAT
-331 IVAVL
+331 IIAVL

-345 RDKTAEIDSQAR
+345 REKTAEIDSQAR

-370 WFKGMDGKFLAC
+370 WFKGLDGRFLAC

-399 HPASAF
+399 QPASAF
-405 LPAAIAAEFAAADQR
+405 LPAAVSAEFAAADQR
-420 ALEVRAPVP
+420 AIEVRAPVP

-440 HQELVESLHTPVFGS
+440 HQEQVESLHTPVFGS

-467 DVTQQRDDERHLRRL
+467 DVTQRRDDERHLRRL
-482 NRLYQVLTSV
+482 NRLYQVLTNV
-492 HAAIARERAPEP
+492 HAAIARELAAEP

-510 QIMVHDG
+510 QIMVRDG

-524 GRPDAESGDL
+524 GQPDTESGEL
-534 VPVAWAGKIGTYLDA
+534 VPVAWAGETGTYLDA
-549 PHASLAIGPRGQAPS
+549 PHASLATGPRGQAPS
-564 VQAFR
+564 VQALR
-569 ESRPMHSTD
+569 EGRAMHSTN
-578 IGSDPDM
+578 IGTDPDM
-585 AMWRDG
+585 AAWRDG

-605 KSRGRTVGVFT
+605 KSRGRTVCVFT

-636 SEDIGRALES
+636 SEDIGRALEG
-646 YELDEERERAVTALR
+646 YELAEERERAVTALR

-687 YIEVND
+687 YLEVNE
-693 AFISMFGYG
+693 AFISMFGYS
-702 PEDAINRNG
+702 PDEAINHNG
-711 LELNTWVDVK
+711 IELNTWVDVK
-721 ARGEAMEVLER
+721 ARAEAMDVLDR
-732 DGEVRNVEAP
+732 DGEVRNIEAP
-742 FRTRSGDI
+742 FRTRGGDI

-780 ATRTLEDR
+780 ATRTLEER

-799 TSELSRVLDAMPDRY
+799 TAELSRVLDALPDRY
-814 FRIRQDGTVVDFR
+814 FRMRQDGTIVDFR
-827 LGRHDDSYS
+827 ISHNEDMYS
-836 DPAQLMGRRI
+836 DPTQLIGRRI
-846 QDVLP
+846 DQLLP
-851 PRASEPL
+851 PQAAAPL
-858 QAGIHE
+858 HA
-864 AIASKGLVM
+864 AIIESIATKGVAVV
-873 TEYSLPFSE
+873 EYSLPFPD
-882 GERHFEARTMPLG
+882 GEKYFEARTLPLG
-895 SDQVI
+895 PTQVI

-914 DRERARLSAV
+914 DRERARMNALA
-924 ELANA
+924 LANA

-947 LLGLAQIGLRDTG
+947 LLGLAQIGLRDAD

-971 LNSGRLLLGIVN
+971 LSSGRLLLGIVN

-992 VGKLRVEQRPLAPQA
+992 VGKLRVEQRPVSPRA
-1007 LAEEAL
+1007 LAEEAV
-1013 ALLRERAVDKQ
+1013 ALLRDRASEKH
-1024 INLELTLDAA
+1024 IALELAFDPA
-1034 LPARCLGDALRTQ
+1034 LPDRCLGDALRTQ

-1053 LSNAIKFTET
+1053 LSNAVKFTET
-1063 GGVNVWVGV
+1063 GGVVVWVGM
-1072 EPAVG
+1072 AAG
-1077 AGDAQMV
+1077 AAGATDAQMV
-1084 YRVADSGI
+1084 YRVTDSGI
-1092 GIAPAHLKQLFDAFQ
+1092 GIETSHLKHLFDAFQ

-1136 VVQVRSE
+1136 DVQVRSE
-1143 LGVGSVFELR
+1143 PGEGSVFELR
-1153 LPFVAAPVGTPEL
+1153 LPFVAAPAGTPEL
-1166 TPDAAWGDTPRRLVG
+1166 TPEPVWGDTPRRLAG

-1197 ERALEIEGAD
+1197 ERALEIEGAE
-1207 TTLVGDGRQAVNRV
+1207 TTVVGDGRQAVNRV
-1221 LADGREAFDVVLM
+1221 LADGREAYDVVLM

-1245 ATRRILELAPDLPVI
+1245 ATRRILEFAPDLPVI

-1274 LAAGMV
+1274 LAGGMV

-1297 RHLG
+1297 RHIG

>member
-1 MRARSKASPGSRT
+1 MDARLARRARG
-14 SVLKP
+14 
-19 IRAPAARHAI
+19 
-29 RALATLAALSLG
+29 TLAALSFV
-41 LLAAVAGAVPE
+41 LLPGAANATPELPTTIREAVSAPAVPPP
-52 LGAGV
+52 
-57 ASAPSASATSAP
+57 ASAP
-69 AASASAL
+69 
-76 VASVATSTAAT
+76 
-87 ATPRVLHVVG
+87 RVLRVVG

-104 LFRDEDGRPA
+104 LFRDEDGHPA

-126 KTGVRVDLQPVNWSD
+126 KTGVHVDLQPVDWAD
-141 ALRRVANSDADVI
+141 ALRRVSDGQADVI
-154 DTIFWSSERARTMDF
+154 DTVFWSSDRARTMDF
-169 TAPFADVREPIYAES
+169 TAPFADVREPIYADA
-184 SVKGLVDLHSLKGF
+184 SVKGLVDLHSLRGF
-198 HVAALS
+198 HVAALA

-210 RLRAGGI
+210 RLRAGGV

-223 PSYQSLIDAAVAGG
+223 PSYRSLIASVVAGG
-237 PRIFCMDGPSAEY
+237 PKIFCMDGPSAEY

-283 LALIEKGFDQISPGE
+283 LALIEKGFDQVSPAE
-298 KKALEDKWFGAALA
+298 KKAAEDKWFGAPLAGARWLHLALVAAGVLALA
-312 GSRWLQ
+312 ALL
-318 AVIVAAATLGFSV
+318 AL
-331 IVAVL
+331 L
-336 WGLVLRRAV
+336 WGLFLRRAV
-345 RDKTAEIDSQAR
+345 REKTAEIDSQAR

-370 WFKGMDGKFLAC
+370 WFKGVDGKFLAC

-394 NELLG
+394 NELIG
-399 HPASAF
+399 QPASAF
-405 LPAAIAAEFAAADQR
+405 LPAAVAAEFAAADKR
-420 ALEVRAPVP
+420 AVEMQAPVP

-440 HQELVESLHTPVFGS
+440 HQEQVESLHTPVFGS
-455 HGELTG
+455 HGELAG

-467 DVTQQRDDERHLRRL
+467 DVTQRRDDERHLRRL
-482 NRLYQVLTSV
+482 NRLYQVLTNV

-504 LFAAIC
+504 LLAAVC
-510 QIMVHDG
+510 QIMVRDG

-524 GRPDAESGDL
+524 GRPDTETGDL
-534 VPVAWAGKIGTYLDA
+534 VPVAWAGKTGDYLDP
-549 PHASLAIGPRGQAPS
+549 PHASLAAGPRGHAPS
-564 VQAFR
+564 AQAFR
-569 ESRPMHSTD
+569 EGRAMHSTD
-578 IGSDPDM
+578 IGSDPGM
-585 AMWRDG
+585 ATWREG

-636 SEDIGRALES
+636 SEDIGHALES
-646 YELDEERERAVTALR
+646 YELADERESALTDLR

-672 MSPSGLGLARYEDKR
+672 MSPSGLGLARFEDKR
-687 YIEVND
+687 YIDVNE
-693 AFISMFGYG
+693 AFIQMFGYSW
-702 PEDAINRNG
+702 EEAHNRSG

-721 ARGEAMEVLER
+721 LRGQAMDALER

-750 FYASFSAMRVSI
+750 FYASFSAMRLSV
-762 GREDLVIA
+762 GREDLVLA

-780 ATRTLEDR
+780 ATRTLEER

-799 TSELSRVLDAMPDRY
+799 TAELSRVLDAMPDRY

-827 LGRHDDSYS
+827 AGRHEDSFA
-836 DPAQLMGRRI
+836 DPGKLLGRRI
-846 QDVLP
+846 ADVLP
-851 PRASEPL
+851 AAAAELL
-858 QAGIHE
+858 QRSIAD

-873 TEYSLPFSE
+873 TEYALPFPD
-882 GERHFEARTMPLG
+882 GERHFEARTQALG
-895 SDQVI
+895 TDQVI

-924 ELANA
+924 ALANA

-947 LLGLAQIGLRDTG
+947 LLGLAQIGQREAAGTRM
-960 DARTVDTFAAI
+960 ASTFAAI

-992 VGKLRVEQRPLAPQA
+992 VGKLRVEQRPISPHA
-1007 LAEEAL
+1007 LAEEAV
-1013 ALLRERAVDKQ
+1013 ALLRDRADEKG
-1024 INLELTLDAA
+1024 ITLNLAFDPA
-1034 LPARCLGDALRTQ
+1034 LPDRCLGDALRTQ

-1053 LSNAIKFTET
+1053 LSNAVKFTET
-1063 GGVNVWVGV
+1063 GHVTVWAGV
-1072 EPAVG
+1072 EPGLDAAG
-1077 AGDAQMV
+1077 ACMV
-1084 YRVADSGI
+1084 YRVTDTGI
-1092 GIAPAHLKQLFDAFQ
+1092 GIATEHLKHLFDAFQ

-1122 GLAISRRLA
+1122 GLAISKRLA

-1136 VVQVRSE
+1136 EVRVTSE
-1143 LGVGSVFELR
+1143 LGAGSVFELR
-1153 LPFVAAPVGTPEL
+1153 LPWLPATDVRQEL
-1166 TPDAAWGDTPRRLVG
+1166 EPRTTWDDQTRRLQG

-1187 EDNEVNQIVL
+1187 EDNEVNQLVL
-1197 ERALEIEGAD
+1197 ERALEIEGAEA
-1207 TTLVGDGRQAVNRV
+1207 TIVGDGRQAVNRV
-1221 LADGREAFDVVLM
+1221 LADGRESYDVVLM

-1280 DHIAKPIDF
+1280 DHIAKPLDF
-1289 RLLVDMIV
+1289 RLLTDMIV
-1297 RHLG
+1297 RHLA

>member
-1 MRARSKASPGSRT
+1 MSATPLQA
-14 SVLKP
+14 
-19 IRAPAARHAI
+19 
-29 RALATLAALSLG
+29 ALATSSLG
-41 LLAAVAGAVPE
+41 LLSALAGA
-52 LGAGV
+52 
-57 ASAPSASATSAP
+57 APPGT
-69 AASASAL
+69 AAS
-76 VASVATSTAAT
+76 TQ
-87 ATPRVLHVVG
+87 PPHVLRVVG
-97 ADNYPPY
+97 AESYPPY
-104 LFRDEDGRPA
+104 LFRDEEGRPT

-126 KTGVRVDLQPVNWSD
+126 KTGVHVELEPVNWSD
-141 ALRRVANSDADVI
+141 ALRRVADGDADVI
-154 DTIFWSSERARTMDF
+154 DTIFWSSDRARTLDF

-184 SVKGLVDLHSLKGF
+184 SVKGLVDLHSLRGL

-204 GDVCID
+204 GDVCVD

-237 PRIFCMDGPSAEY
+237 PKIFCMDGPSAEY
-250 YLYKANASQ
+250 YLYRANASE

-273 RAVRRGDAAT
+273 RAVRRGDSAT
-283 LALIEKGFDQISPGE
+283 LSLIEKGFDEISPVE
-298 KKALEDKWFGAALA
+298 KKTLEDKWFGAPLA
-312 GSRWLQ
+312 GARWLQ
-318 AVIVAAATLGFSV
+318 TVIVAALALGFAV

-336 WGLVLRRAV
+336 WGLILRRAV
-345 RDKTAEIDSQAR
+345 REKTAEIDSQAR

-370 WFKGMDGKFLAC
+370 WFKGLDGRFLAC

-394 NELLG
+394 NKLLG
-399 HPASAF
+399 QPASAF

-420 ALEVRAPVP
+420 ATEARAPVP

-467 DVTQQRDDERHLRRL
+467 DVTQRRDDERHLRRL
-482 NRLYQVLTSV
+482 NRLYQVLTNV
-492 HAAIARERAPEP
+492 HAAIARERAADP

-510 QIMVHDG
+510 QIMVRDG

-524 GRPDAESGDL
+524 GRPDAENGEL
-534 VPVAWAGKIGTYLDA
+534 VPVAWAGKTDTYLDP
-549 PHASLAIGPRGQAPS
+549 PHASLAEGPRGLAPS

-569 ESRPMHSTD
+569 EGRAMHATD
-578 IGSDPDM
+578 IGSDPGM
-585 AMWRDG
+585 AAWRDK

-605 KSRGRTVGVFT
+605 KSRGRTVCVFT
-616 MYSSAIQFF
+616 MYSSEIQFF

-646 YELDEERERAVTALR
+646 YDLAEERERAVTALR

-666 FATMFR
+666 FATIFR
-672 MSPSGLGLARYEDKR
+672 MSPAGLGLARYDSKR
-687 YIEVND
+687 YLAIN
-693 AFISMFGYG
+693 ASFISMFGYQ
-702 PEDAINRNG
+702 PEEAINHNG
-711 LELNTWVDVK
+711 LELNTWVDVE
-721 ARGEAMEVLER
+721 ARGAAMEVLDR
-732 DGEVRNVEAP
+732 DGEVRNIEAP

-780 ATRTLEDR
+780 ATLTLEER

-799 TSELSRVLDAMPDRY
+799 TAELSRVLDAMPDRY
-814 FRIRQDGTVVDFR
+814 FRMRQDGTVIDFHIGR
-827 LGRHDDSYS
+827 EEEMNSESSQLLGK
-836 DPAQLMGRRI
+836 RI
-846 QDVLP
+846 DQVLP
-851 PRASEPL
+851 SPA
-858 QAGIHE
+858 AGALRD
-864 AIASKGLVM
+864 AIAQAIANKAIVVV
-873 TEYSLPFSE
+873 EYALPFPE
-882 GERHFEARTMPLG
+882 GDRHFEARTLPLG
-895 SDQVI
+895 TDQVI

-907 DRHSLEA
+907 DRHSLET
-914 DRERARLSAV
+914 DRERARLNAV

-947 LLGLAQIGLRDTG
+947 LLGLAQIGLRDSG
-960 DARTVDTFAAI
+960 DERTVATFAAI
-971 LNSGRLLLGIVN
+971 LNSGRLLLGIVD

-992 VGKLRVEQRPLAPQA
+992 VGKLRVEQRAISPSA
-1007 LAEEAL
+1007 LAQEAVG
-1013 ALLRERAVDKQ
+1013 LLRERAVDKQ
-1024 INLELTLDAA
+1024 ISLELAFDPA
-1034 LPARCLGDALRTQ
+1034 LPEQCMGDALRTQ

-1053 LSNAIKFTET
+1053 LSNAIKFTEA
-1063 GGVNVWVGV
+1063 GGVDVWVGM
-1072 EPAVG
+1072 EPG
-1077 AGDAQMV
+1077 EAGNGAQMV
-1084 YRVADSGI
+1084 YRVTDSGI
-1092 GIAPAHLKQLFDAFQ
+1092 GIEPAHLKHLFDAFQ

-1131 ELMGG
+1131 QLMGG
-1136 VVQVRSE
+1136 VVQVRSQ

-1153 LPFVAAPVGTPEL
+1153 LPWMASVDSAQAPASEAV
-1166 TPDAAWGDTPRRLVG
+1166 WGDMPRRLEG

-1221 LADGREAFDVVLM
+1221 LADGRGAFDIVLM

-1260 GQTAHAMLDERREC
+1260 GQTARAMLDERREC

-1297 RHLG
+1297 RHLA

>member
-1 MRARSKASPGSRT
+1 VRGASIALLLALHALLAGNATAAPPVPHAVSAAAPPAAGAASMP
-14 SVLKP
+14 SVL
-19 IRAPAARHAI
+19 R
-29 RALATLAALSLG
+29 
-41 LLAAVAGAVPE
+41 
-52 LGAGV
+52 
-57 ASAPSASATSAP
+57 
-69 AASASAL
+69 
-76 VASVATSTAAT
+76 
-87 ATPRVLHVVG
+87 VVG

-104 LFRDEDGRPA
+104 LFRGEDGRPK

-126 KTGVRVDLQPVNWSD
+126 KTGVHVDLQPVEWAD
-141 ALRRVANSDADVI
+141 AMHRLADGGADVI
-154 DTIFWSSERARTMDF
+154 DTIFWSAERARTMDF
-169 TAPFADVREPIYAES
+169 TAPFADVREPIYADS
-184 SVKGLVDLHSLKGF
+184 SVKGLVDLESLRGF

-210 RLRAGGI
+210 RLRAGGV

-223 PSYQSLIDAAVAGG
+223 PSYQSLIAAAVGGG
-237 PRIFCMDGPSAEY
+237 PKIFCMDGPSAEY
-250 YLYKANASQ
+250 YLYKADASQ

-283 LALIEKGFDQISPGE
+283 LSLIEKGFDQISPAE
-298 KKALEDKWFGAALA
+298 KKALEDKWFGAPLA
-312 GSRWLQ
+312 GGRWLRVFIAGA
-318 AVIVAAATLGFSV
+318 AVLAIAAV
-331 IVAVL
+331 VAVS
-336 WGLVLRRAV
+336 WGLALRRAV

-370 WFKGMDGKFLAC
+370 WFKGLDGRFLAC

-394 NELLG
+394 NELIG

-405 LPAAIAAEFAAADQR
+405 LPAAVAAEFAAADQR

-467 DVTQQRDDERHLRRL
+467 DVTQRRDDERHLRRL
-482 NRLYQVLTSV
+482 NRLYQVLTNV

-504 LFAAIC
+504 LFNAIC
-510 QIMVHDG
+510 QIMVRDG
-517 GLRMAWI
+517 GLRMAWV
-524 GRPDAESGDL
+524 GRPDAQTGDL
-534 VPVAWAGKIGTYLDA
+534 VPVAWAGTTGTYLA
-549 PHASLAIGPRGQAPS
+549 PPHASLAAGPLGYAPS

-569 ESRPMHSTD
+569 EGRAMHSTD
-578 IGSDPDM
+578 IGSDPGM
-585 AMWRDG
+585 AAWRDS

-605 KSRGRTVGVFT
+605 KVHGRTVCVFT

-636 SEDIGRALES
+636 SEDIGRALEG
-646 YELDEERERAVTALR
+646 YELTEERERAVSDLR

-672 MSPSGLGLARYEDKR
+672 LSPSGLGLARYDDKR
-687 YIEVND
+687 FLDVND
-693 AFISMFGYG
+693 AFISMFGFAR
-702 PEDAINRNG
+702 EQAIGRDS
-711 LELNTWVDVK
+711 LELNIWVDIQL
-721 ARGEAMEVLER
+721 RDQAMSTLGRV
-732 DGEVRNVEAP
+732 GEVRNVEAP

-750 FYASFSAMRVSI
+750 FHASFSAMRVTV
-762 GREDLVIA
+762 GGEDLVLA

-780 ATRTLEDR
+780 ATRTLEER

-799 TSELSRVLDAMPDRY
+799 TAELSRVLDAMPDRY
-814 FRIRQDGTVVDFR
+814 FRMRQDGTVIDFR
-827 LGRHDDSYS
+827 IGREEDMYTNGANLLGRRLDQLL
-836 DPAQLMGRRI
+836 PAPAA
-846 QDVLP
+846 D
-851 PRASEPL
+851 AL
-858 QAGIHE
+858 QAAIAE
-864 AIASKGLVM
+864 AIATKDIVVV
-873 TEYSLPFSE
+873 EYALPFPE
-882 GERHFEARTMPLG
+882 GERYFEARTLPLG
-895 SDQVI
+895 PDQVI

-914 DRERARLSAV
+914 DRERARLNAV

-947 LLGLAQIGLRDTG
+947 LLGLAQIGLRDTA
-960 DARTVDTFAAI
+960 DPRTAANFAAI

-992 VGKLRVEQRPLAPQA
+992 VGKLRVEQRPISPRA
-1007 LAEEAL
+1007 LAEEAV
-1013 ALLRERAVDKQ
+1013 ALLRDRAVEKQ
-1024 INLELTLDAA
+1024 IALELEFDPA
-1034 LPARCLGDALRTQ
+1034 LPDRCMGDALRTQ

-1053 LSNAIKFTET
+1053 LSNAIKFTE
-1063 GGVNVWVGV
+1063 VGSV
-1072 EPAVG
+1072 KVSVGLEPG
-1077 AGDAQMV
+1077 EPGQRIV

-1092 GIAPAHLKQLFDAFQ
+1092 GIAPEQLNHLFDAFQ

-1136 VVQVRSE
+1136 VVQVRSQP
-1143 LGVGSVFELR
+1143 GVGSVFELR
-1153 LPFVAAPVGTPEL
+1153 LPWIPATGTPPEL
-1166 TPDAAWGDTPRRLVG
+1166 ERDSSWGGTRRLDG

-1187 EDNEVNQIVL
+1187 EDNEVNQLVL

-1207 TTLVGDGRQAVNRV
+1207 TTIVGDGRQAVNRV
-1221 LADGREAFDVVLM
+1221 LADGRESFDVVLM

-1260 GQTAHAMLDERREC
+1260 GQTAHAMQDERREC

-1289 RLLVDMIV
+1289 KRLVDMIV
-1297 RHLG
+1297 RHIA

>member
-1 MRARSKASPGSRT
+1 MDARSARRARAALAASCLALRAMAFAAT
-14 SVLKP
+14 D
-19 IRAPAARHAI
+19 APA
-29 RALATLAALSLG
+29 TLPGAA
-41 LLAAVAGAVPE
+41 
-52 LGAGV
+52 
-57 ASAPSASATSAP
+57 SAP
-69 AASASAL
+69 AAAASTP
-76 VASVATSTAAT
+76 S
-87 ATPRVLHVVG
+87 PRVLHVVG

-104 LFRDEDGRPA
+104 LFRDDDGRPA

-126 KTGVRVDLQPVNWSD
+126 KTGVHVDLQPVDWAD
-141 ALRRVANSDADVI
+141 ALRRVSDGRADVI
-154 DTIFWSSERARTMDF
+154 DTIFWSSDRARTMDF
-169 TAPFADVREPIYAES
+169 TAPFADVREPIYADS
-184 SVKGLVDLHSLKGF
+184 SVKGLVDLHSLHGF
-198 HVAALS
+198 HVAALA

-210 RLRAGGI
+210 RLRAGGV

-223 PSYQSLIDAAVAGG
+223 PSYQSLIASAVAGG
-237 PRIFCMDGPSAEY
+237 PKIFCMDGPSAEY

-283 LALIEKGFDQISPGE
+283 LSLIEKGFDQIPPAE
-298 KKALEDKWFGAALA
+298 KKAVEDKWFGAPLAGARWLHAALVAAGVLALA
-312 GSRWLQ
+312 ALL
-318 AVIVAAATLGFSV
+318 AL
-331 IVAVL
+331 L
-336 WGLVLRRAV
+336 WGLFLRRAV

-370 WFKGMDGKFLAC
+370 WFKGVDGRFLAC

-394 NELLG
+394 NELIG

-405 LPAAIAAEFAAADQR
+405 LPAAVAAEFAAADKR
-420 ALEVRAPVP
+420 AIDVRAPVP

-440 HQELVESLHTPVFGS
+440 HQEQVESLHTPVFGS
-455 HGELTG
+455 HGELAG

-467 DVTQQRDDERHLRRL
+467 DVTQRRDDERHLRRL
-482 NRLYQVLTSV
+482 NRLYQVLTNV

-504 LFAAIC
+504 LLAAVC
-510 QIMVHDG
+510 QIMVRDG

-524 GRPDAESGDL
+524 GRPDTEAGEL
-534 VPVAWAGKIGTYLDA
+534 VPVAWAGKTGDYLDP
-549 PHASLAIGPRGQAPS
+549 PHASLAAGPRGHAPS
-564 VQAFR
+564 AQAFR
-569 ESRPMHSTD
+569 EGRAMHSTD
-578 IGSDPDM
+578 IGSDPGM
-585 AMWRDG
+585 ATWREG

-636 SEDIGRALES
+636 SEDIGHALES
-646 YELDEERERAVTALR
+646 YELAEERERAVTDLR

-672 MSPSGLGLARYEDKR
+672 MSPSGLGLARFEDKR
-687 YIEVND
+687 YIDVNE
-693 AFISMFGYG
+693 AFIAMFGYSW
-702 PEDAINRNG
+702 EDSVGRNG

-721 ARGEAMEVLER
+721 LRGEAMAALER

-762 GREDLVIA
+762 GREDLVVA

-780 ATRTLEDR
+780 ATRTLEER

-799 TSELSRVLDAMPDRY
+799 TAELSRVLDAMPDRY

-827 LGRHDDSYS
+827 VGRHEDSYADTSTLLGRRVS
-836 DPAQLMGRRI
+836 
-846 QDVLP
+846 DVLP
-851 PRASEPL
+851 PQAAQPLMRAV
-858 QAGIHE
+858 AE
-864 AIASKGLVM
+864 ALASRTLVM
-873 TEYSLPFSE
+873 VEYALPYPD
-882 GERHFEARTMPLG
+882 GERHFEARAQALG

-914 DRERARLSAV
+914 DRERARLNAV
-924 ELANA
+924 ALANA

-947 LLGLAQIGLRDTG
+947 LLGLAQIGQRETA
-960 DARTVDTFAAI
+960 DARTQSTFAAI

-992 VGKLRVEQRPLAPQA
+992 VGKLRVEQRPLSPHA
-1007 LAEEAL
+1007 LAQEAV
-1013 ALLRERAVDKQ
+1013 ALLRDRADEKG
-1024 INLELTLDAA
+1024 IALNLAFDPA
-1034 LPARCLGDALRTQ
+1034 LPERCMGDALRTQ

-1063 GGVNVWVGV
+1063 GSVTVWAGV
-1072 EPAVG
+1072 EPAPG
-1077 AGDAQMV
+1077 APDARMV
-1084 YRVADSGI
+1084 YRVTDTGI
-1092 GIAPAHLKQLFDAFQ
+1092 GIAPEHLKHLFDAFQ

-1131 ELMGG
+1131 ELMDG
-1136 VVQVRSE
+1136 VVQVSSVPGE
-1143 LGVGSVFELR
+1143 GSVFELR
-1153 LPFVAAPVGTPEL
+1153 LPWIPATASPQPPERDVAWSEQ
-1166 TPDAAWGDTPRRLVG
+1166 PRRLQG

-1187 EDNEVNQIVL
+1187 EDNEVNQLVL
-1197 ERALEIEGAD
+1197 ERALEIEGAE
-1207 TTLVGDGRQAVNRV
+1207 TTIVGDGRQAVNRV
-1221 LADGREAFDVVLM
+1221 LADGRESYDVVLM

-1280 DHIAKPIDF
+1280 DHIAKPLDF
-1289 RLLVDMIV
+1289 RLLADMIV
-1297 RHLG
+1297 RHIA

>member
-1 MRARSKASPGSRT
+1 MM
-14 SVLKP
+14 
-19 IRAPAARHAI
+19 
-29 RALATLAALSLG
+29 AALSLAV
-41 LLAAVAGAVPE
+41 LSLAAGAAPPIPVTVSSAVP
-52 LGAGV
+52 A
-57 ASAPSASATSAP
+57 ASA
-69 AASASAL
+69 AASASA
-76 VASVATSTAAT
+76 
-87 ATPRVLHVVG
+87 PRVLRVVG
-97 ADNYPPY
+97 SDNYPPY
-104 LFRDEDGRPA
+104 LFRDEDGHSA

-126 KTGVRVDLQPVNWSD
+126 KTGVHVVLEPVTWTD
-141 ALRRVANSDADVI
+141 ALRRVASGDADVI
-154 DTIFWSSERARTMDF
+154 DTIFWSSDRARTMDF

-237 PRIFCMDGPSAEY
+237 PKIFCMDGPSAEY

-273 RAVRRGDAAT
+273 RAVRRGDAGT
-283 LALIEKGFDQISPGE
+283 LALIEKGFDQVSPAE
-298 KKALEDKWFGAALA
+298 KKALEDKWFGAQLA
-312 GSRWLQ
+312 GTPWLR
-318 AVIVAAATLGFSV
+318 AVVVAAAALAFAA

-345 RDKTAEIDSQAR
+345 REKTAEIDSQAR

-370 WFKGMDGKFLAC
+370 WFKGLDGRFLAC

-405 LPAAIAAEFAAADQR
+405 LPAAVAAEFAAADQR
-420 ALEVRAPVP
+420 AIEVRAPVP

-440 HQELVESLHTPVFGS
+440 HQEQVESLHTPVFGA

-467 DVTQQRDDERHLRRL
+467 DVTQRRDDERHLRRL
-482 NRLYQVLTSV
+482 NRLYQVLTNV

-504 LFAAIC
+504 LFNAVC
-510 QIMVHDG
+510 QIMVRDG

-524 GRPDAESGDL
+524 GRPDTEAGEL
-534 VPVAWAGKIGTYLDA
+534 VPVAWAGKTGNYLDA
-549 PHASLAIGPRGQAPS
+549 PHASLAEGPRGLAPS

-569 ESRPMHSTD
+569 EGRAMHSTD
-578 IGSDPDM
+578 IGTDPGM
-585 AMWRDG
+585 TTWRDG

-605 KSRGRTVGVFT
+605 KLRGRTVGVFT

-646 YELDEERERAVTALR
+646 YELAQERERAVTDLR

-672 MSPSGLGLARYEDKR
+672 MSPSGLGLARYEDHR

-702 PEDAINRNG
+702 REEAINRNG

-721 ARGEAMEVLER
+721 ARGEAMAVLER

-750 FYASFSAMRVSI
+750 FHASFSAMRVSI

-799 TSELSRVLDAMPDRY
+799 TAELSRVLDAMPDRY
-814 FRIRQDGTVVDFR
+814 FRMRQDGTVVDFR
-827 LGRHDDSYS
+827 LGRHEDIYT
-836 DPAQLMGRRI
+836 DPTQLLGRRI
-846 QDVLP
+846 DQFLP
-851 PRASEPL
+851 SPAADAL
-858 QAGIHE
+858 QAAIAE
-864 AIASKGLVM
+864 SIASKGIVVV
-873 TEYSLPFSE
+873 EYALPYPD
-882 GERHFEARTMPLG
+882 GEQYFEARTLPLG

-914 DRERARLSAV
+914 DRERARLNAMA
-924 ELANA
+924 LANA

-960 DARTVDTFAAI
+960 DPRTVATFAAI

-992 VGKLRVEQRPLAPQA
+992 VGKLRVEQRPVSPHA
-1007 LAEEAL
+1007 LAEEAV
-1013 ALLRERAVDKQ
+1013 ALLRDRAVEKNIALRLVFDP
-1024 INLELTLDAA
+1024 A
-1034 LPARCLGDALRTQ
+1034 LPARCLGDGLRTQ

-1053 LSNAIKFTET
+1053 LSNAIKFTEH
-1063 GGVNVWVGV
+1063 GSVDVWVGV
-1072 EPAVG
+1072 E
-1077 AGDAQMV
+1077 DTQMV
-1084 YRVADSGI
+1084 YRVSDSGI
-1092 GIAPAHLKQLFDAFQ
+1092 GIAPEHLKHLFDAFQ

-1136 VVQVRSE
+1136 VVQVRSQP
-1143 LGVGSVFELR
+1143 GAGSVFELR
-1153 LPFVAAPVGTPEL
+1153 LPYVSAADGAREL
-1166 TPDAAWGDTPRRLVG
+1166 TPASVWGDSPRRLDG

-1197 ERALEIEGAD
+1197 ERALEIEGAE
-1207 TTLVGDGRQAVNRV
+1207 TTIVADGRQAVNRV
-1221 LADGREAFDVVLM
+1221 LADGREAYDVVLM

-1245 ATRRILELAPDLPVI
+1245 ATRRILEVAPDLPVI

-1297 RHLG
+1297 RHIA

>member
-1 MRARSKASPGSRT
+1 MRAA
-14 SVLKP
+14 
-19 IRAPAARHAI
+19 
-29 RALATLAALSLG
+29 LAALSLALPPILG
-41 LLAAVAGAVPE
+41 GAAPEGPAAIRPAV
-52 LGAGV
+52 
-57 ASAPSASATSAP
+57 STP
-69 AASASAL
+69 AASIASG
-76 VASVATSTAAT
+76 ASP
-87 ATPRVLHVVG
+87 ATPRVIHVVG

-104 LFRDEDGRPA
+104 LFRDEDGRPT

-126 KTGVRVDLQPVNWSD
+126 KTGVHVDLQPVDWSD
-141 ALRRVANSDADVI
+141 ALRRVSDGQAEVI

-184 SVKGLVDLHSLKGF
+184 GVKGLVDLHSLRGF

-223 PSYQSLIDAAVAGG
+223 PSYQSLIASAVAGG
-237 PRIFCMDGPSAEY
+237 PKIFCMDGPSAEY
-250 YLYKANASQ
+250 FLYKANASQ

-273 RAVRRGDAAT
+273 RAVRRGDSAT
-283 LALIEKGFDQISPGE
+283 LALIEKGFDQISPAE
-298 KKALEDKWFGAALA
+298 KTTMEDKWFGAPLAGARWLHAIVVTAGVLALA
-312 GSRWLQ
+312 
-318 AVIVAAATLGFSV
+318 AVL
-331 IVAVL
+331 AVL

-345 RDKTAEIDSQAR
+345 REKTAEIDSQAR

-370 WFKGMDGKFLAC
+370 WFKGVDGKFLAC

-405 LPAAIAAEFAAADQR
+405 LPAAVAAEFAAADQR
-420 ALEVRAPVP
+420 AIEMRAPVP

-440 HQELVESLHTPVFGS
+440 HQEQVESLHTPVFGS
-455 HGELTG
+455 HGELAG

-467 DVTQQRDDERHLRRL
+467 DVTQRRDDERHLRRL
-482 NRLYQVLTSV
+482 NRLYQVLTNV

-504 LFAAIC
+504 LFTAIC
-510 QIMVHDG
+510 QIMVRDG

-524 GRPDAESGDL
+524 GRPDVEAGEL
-534 VPVAWAGKIGTYLDA
+534 MPVAWAGKTGAYLDP
-549 PHASLAIGPRGQAPS
+549 PHASLAEGPRGYAPS

-569 ESRPMHSTD
+569 EGRAMHSTD
-578 IGSDPDM
+578 IGSDPAM
-585 AMWRDG
+585 ATWRDG

-636 SEDIGRALES
+636 SEDIGHALES
-646 YELDEERERAVTALR
+646 YELAEERERAVTDLR

-672 MSPSGLGLARYEDKR
+672 MSPSGLGLARYDDKR

-702 PEDAINRNG
+702 PNEAIGKNG

-721 ARGEAMEVLER
+721 LRGEAMAILER

-742 FRTRSGDI
+742 FRKSSGDI
-750 FYASFSAMRVSI
+750 FYASFSSMRVSI

-780 ATRTLEDR
+780 ATRTLEER

-799 TSELSRVLDAMPDRY
+799 TAELSRVLDAMPDRY

-827 LGRHDDSYS
+827 MGRHEDSYADPPTLLGRR
-836 DPAQLMGRRI
+836 L

-851 PRASEPL
+851 AQASEPL
-858 QAGIHE
+858 GASIAE

-873 TEYSLPFSE
+873 AEYSLPYPD
-882 GERHFEARTMPLG
+882 GEHHFEARTLPLG
-895 SDQVI
+895 NDQVI

-914 DRERARLSAV
+914 DRERARLNAV
-924 ELANA
+924 ALASA

-947 LLGLAQIGLRDTG
+947 LLGLAQIGRREATD
-960 DARTVDTFAAI
+960 DRIADTFAAI

-992 VGKLRVEQRPLAPQA
+992 VGKLRVEQRPISPHA
-1007 LAEEAL
+1007 LAEEAV
-1013 ALLRERAVDKQ
+1013 ALLRDRAVEKR
-1024 INLELTLDAA
+1024 IALELAFDPA
-1034 LPARCLGDALRTQ
+1034 LPRRCMGDALRTQ

-1063 GGVNVWVGV
+1063 GSVNVWVGL
-1072 EPAVG
+1072 EAAPESDEAR
-1077 AGDAQMV
+1077 MV
-1084 YRVADSGI
+1084 YRVSDTGI
-1092 GIAPAHLKQLFDAFQ
+1092 GIAPEQLKHLFDAFQ

-1122 GLAISRRLA
+1122 GLAISKRLA
-1131 ELMGG
+1131 ELMDGEI
-1136 VVQVRSE
+1136 QVRSE
-1143 LGVGSVFELR
+1143 PGVGSVFELR
-1153 LPFVAAPVGTPEL
+1153 LPWIAAPHAAQEL
-1166 TPDAAWGDTPRRLVG
+1166 TVDSTWSDMPRRLHG

-1187 EDNEVNQIVL
+1187 EDNEVNQLVL
-1197 ERALEIEGAD
+1197 GRALEIEGAE
-1207 TTLVGDGRQAVNRV
+1207 TTIVGDGRQAVNRV
-1221 LADGREAFDVVLM
+1221 LADGREAYDVVLM

-1289 RLLVDMIV
+1289 RQLADMIV
-1297 RHLG
+1297 RHIS

>member
-1 MRARSKASPGSRT
+1 MQERA
-14 SVLKP
+14 L
-19 IRAPAARHAI
+19 APAARLA
-29 RALATLAALSLG
+29 RAARIASMMLAFACAL
-41 LLAAVAGAVPE
+41 
-52 LGAGV
+52 
-57 ASAPSASATSAP
+57 SASADDIPSAVSSP
-69 AASASAL
+69 SAASG
-76 VASVATSTAAT
+76 AAT
-87 ATPRVLHVVG
+87 TAPQVLRVVG

-104 LFRDEDGRPA
+104 LFRDEDGRAA
-114 GLVADEWALWEK
+114 GLVADEWALWSR
-126 KTGVRVDLQPVNWSD
+126 KTGIRVDLEPVAWSD
-141 ALRRVANSDADVI
+141 ALHRLADGDADVI
-154 DTIFWSSERARTMDF
+154 DTLFWSSERARTMDF
-169 TAPFADVREPIYAES
+169 TASFADVREPIYADDG
-184 SVKGLVDLHSLKGF
+184 VKGLVDLRSLKGF
-198 HVAALS
+198 HVAALA
-204 GDVCID
+204 GDVCIEH
-210 RLRAGGI
+210 LQAGGV

-223 PSYQSLIDAAVAGG
+223 PSYESLIAAAVAGG
-237 PRIFCMDGPSAEY
+237 PKIFCMDAPSAEY
-250 YLYKANASQ
+250 YLVKANAWQ
-259 RFREAFVMYYGHMH
+259 RFRETFVVVYGHMH
-273 RAVRRGDAAT
+273 RAVRRGDTAT
-283 LALIEKGFDQISPGE
+283 LALVEKGFDQVSPRD
-298 KKALEDKWFGAALA
+298 KSALEDKWFGQALGGSHWLHVVALVA
-312 GSRWLQ
+312 GALGLG
-318 AVIVAAATLGFSV
+318 VI
-331 IVAVL
+331 IAVL

-370 WFKGMDGKFLAC
+370 WFKGIDGRFLAC

-405 LPAAIAAEFAAADQR
+405 LPAAVAAEFAAADRR
-420 ALEVRAPVP
+420 AIEARAPVP

-440 HQELVESLHTPVFGS
+440 HQELVESLHTPVFDS
-455 HGELTG
+455 HGELAG

-467 DVTQQRDDERHLRRL
+467 DVTQRRDDERHLRRL
-482 NRLYQVLTSV
+482 NRLYQVLTNV

-510 QIMVHDG
+510 QIMVRDG

-524 GRPDAESGDL
+524 GRPDTGAGEL
-534 VPVAWAGKIGTYLDA
+534 VPTAWAGMTGAYLDP
-549 PHASLAIGPRGQAPS
+549 PHASLATGPRGLAPS

-569 ESRPMHSTD
+569 EGRAMHSTD
-578 IGSDPDM
+578 IGTDP
-585 AMWRDG
+585 ALAAWREG

-605 KSRGRTVGVFT
+605 KSRGRTVAVFT

-636 SEDIGRALES
+636 CEDVGRALEG
-646 YELDEERERAVTALR
+646 YELAEERERAVTALR

-672 MSPSGLGLARYEDKR
+672 MSPSGLALARYEDKR
-687 YIEVND
+687 FVEVND
-693 AFISMFGYG
+693 AFIAMFGYT
-702 PEDAINRNG
+702 PEQAIGRNG
-711 LELNTWVDVK
+711 LELGTWVDLQ
-721 ARGEAMEVLER
+721 ARSEAMAVLESE
-732 DGEVRNVEAP
+732 GEVRNVEAP
-742 FRTRSGDI
+742 FRTRSGDV
-750 FYASFSAMRVSI
+750 FHASFTAMRVSI
-762 GREDLVIA
+762 GREELVLA

-788 KLELERIVSQR
+788 KLELERIVLQR

-827 LGRHDDSYS
+827 MGVHADSYS
-836 DPAQLMGRRI
+836 DPTKLLGHRI
-846 QDVLP
+846 DELLP
-851 PRASEPL
+851 PPASDAL
-858 QAGIHE
+858 NASLHE
-864 AIASKGLVM
+864 AIATKRLVM
-873 TEYSLPFSE
+873 TEYSLPFPD
-882 GERHFEARTMPLG
+882 GERHFEARTLPLG

-907 DRHSLEA
+907 DRRSLEA
-914 DRERARLSAV
+914 DRERTRLRAV
-924 ELANA
+924 ELAGA

-947 LLGLAQIGLRDTG
+947 LLGLAQIGLRDT
-960 DARTVDTFAAI
+960 DDRRTAGTFAAI

-992 VGKLRVEQRPLAPQA
+992 VGKLRVEQRPIAPRA
-1007 LAEEAL
+1007 LAEEAV
-1013 ALLRERAVDKQ
+1013 ALLRDRAVEKK
-1024 INLELTLDAA
+1024 IHLELAFDAA
-1034 LPARCLGDALRTQ
+1034 LPERCLGDALRTQ

-1063 GGVNVWVGV
+1063 GGVDVWVGM
-1072 EPAVG
+1072 EPGEA
-1077 AGDAQMV
+1077 DEQTRMV
-1084 YRVADSGI
+1084 YRVTDSGI
-1092 GIAPAHLKQLFDAFQ
+1092 GIEPEHLKHLFDAFQ

-1122 GLAISRRLA
+1122 GLAISRRLS

-1136 VVQVRSE
+1136 VVRVSSRP
-1143 LGVGSVFELR
+1143 GAGSVFELR
-1153 LPFVAAPVGTPEL
+1153 LPFLPAPAGETER
-1166 TPDAAWGDTPRRLVG
+1166 TPDAAWGEAPRRLDG

-1187 EDNEVNQIVL
+1187 EDNEVNQLVL
-1197 ERALEIEGAD
+1197 GRALEIEGAA
-1207 TTLVGDGRQAVNRV
+1207 TTIVGDGRQAVHRV
-1221 LADGREAFDVVLM
+1221 LADGRDAYDVVLM

-1289 RLLVDMIV
+1289 RLLADMIV
-1297 RHLG
+1297 RHLA

>member
-1 MRARSKASPGSRT
+1 MRGAST
-14 SVLKP
+14 
-19 IRAPAARHAI
+19 
-29 RALATLAALSLG
+29 ALTFALLT
-41 LLAAVAGAVPE
+41 LLAAGALASPAAPE
-52 LGAGV
+52 A
-57 ASAPSASATSAP
+57 ASAPEPALAASAP
-69 AASASAL
+69 A
-76 VASVATSTAAT
+76 
-87 ATPRVLHVVG
+87 PHVLHVVG
-97 ADNYPPY
+97 ADNFPPY
-104 LFRDEDGRPA
+104 LFRDEDGRPT

-126 KTGVRVDLQPVNWSD
+126 KTGVHVDLQPVEWAD
-141 ALRRVANSDADVI
+141 AMHRVASGDADVI
-154 DTIFWSSERARTMDF
+154 DTIFWSAERARTMDF
-169 TAPFADVREPIYAES
+169 TAPFADVREPIYAERG
-184 SVKGLVDLHSLKGF
+184 VKGLVDLHSLKGF

-210 RLRAGGI
+210 RLRAGGV
-217 TLIDTY
+217 TQIDTY

-250 YLYKANASQ
+250 YLVKADASQ

-273 RAVRRGDAAT
+273 RAVRRGNAAT
-283 LALIEKGFDQISPGE
+283 LSLIEKGFDQVSPGE
-298 KKALEDKWFGAALA
+298 KKALEDKWFGAPLA
-312 GSRWLQ
+312 GARWLRWF
-318 AVIVAAATLGFSV
+318 IVAATALALAVFG
-331 IVAVL
+331 AVL
-336 WGLVLRRAV
+336 WGLALRRAV

-370 WFKGMDGKFLAC
+370 WFKGLDGRFLAC

-394 NELLG
+394 NELIG

-405 LPAAIAAEFAAADQR
+405 LPAAVAAEFAAADKR
-420 ALEVRAPVP
+420 AIEVRAPVP

-440 HQELVESLHTPVFGS
+440 HQELVETLHTPVFGS

-467 DVTQQRDDERHLRRL
+467 DVTQRRDDERHLRRL
-482 NRLYQVLTSV
+482 NRLYQVLTNV
-492 HAAIARERAPEP
+492 HAAIARERAPGP
-504 LFAAIC
+504 LFTAIC
-510 QIMVHDG
+510 QIMVRDG

-524 GRPDAESGDL
+524 GRPDTEAGEL
-534 VPVAWAGKIGTYLDA
+534 VPVAWAGTTGSYLDA
-549 PHASLAIGPRGQAPS
+549 PHASLAAGPRGFAPS

-569 ESRPMHSTD
+569 EGRAMHSTD
-578 IGSDPDM
+578 IGSDPGM
-585 AMWRDG
+585 AAWRDS

-605 KSRGRTVGVFT
+605 KVGDRTVGVFT

-636 SEDIGRALES
+636 SEDIGRALEG
-646 YELDEERERAVTALR
+646 YELTAERERAVNDLR

-672 MSPSGLGLARYEDKR
+672 MSPSGLGLARYGDKR
-687 YIEVND
+687 YLDVND
-693 AFISMFGYG
+693 AFISMFGYAREQAVG
-702 PEDAINRNG
+702 RSG

-721 ARGEAMEVLER
+721 LRGDAMAMLER
-732 DGEVRNVEAP
+732 DGEVRNIEAP

-750 FYASFSAMRVSI
+750 FHASFSAMRVSI
-762 GREDLVIA
+762 GGEDLVLA

-780 ATRTLEDR
+780 ATRTLEER

-799 TSELSRVLDAMPDRY
+799 TAELSRVLDAMPDRY
-814 FRIRQDGTVVDFR
+814 FRMRRDGTVVDFR
-827 LGRHDDSYS
+827 IGREEDMYTNV
-836 DPAQLMGRRI
+836 ANLLGRRI
-846 QDVLP
+846 DQLLP
-851 PRASEPL
+851 PPASDAL
-858 QAGIHE
+858 HAAIAE
-864 AIASKGLVM
+864 AIATKDIVVV
-873 TEYSLPFSE
+873 EYALPFPE
-882 GERHFEARTMPLG
+882 GERHFEARTLPLG
-895 SDQVI
+895 TDQVI

-914 DRERARLSAV
+914 DRERARLNAV
-924 ELANA
+924 ALANA

-947 LLGLAQIGLRDTG
+947 LLGVAQIGLRETA
-960 DARTVDTFAAI
+960 DARTAANFAAI

-992 VGKLRVEQRPLAPQA
+992 VGKLRVEQRPISPRA
-1007 LAEEAL
+1007 LAEEAV
-1013 ALLRERAVDKQ
+1013 ALLRDRAIEKH
-1024 INLELTLDAA
+1024 IALELQFDPA
-1034 LPARCLGDALRTQ
+1034 LPDRCMGDALRTQ

-1053 LSNAIKFTET
+1053 LSNAIKFTES
-1063 GGVNVWVGV
+1063 GSVKVWIGT
-1072 EPAVG
+1072 EP
-1077 AGDAQMV
+1077 DADGPRMV
-1084 YRVADSGI
+1084 YRVSDSGI
-1092 GIAPAHLKQLFDAFQ
+1092 GIAPEHLNHLFDAFQ

-1131 ELMGG
+1131 QLMGG
-1136 VVQVRSE
+1136 DVLVRSQP
-1143 LGVGSVFELR
+1143 GAGSVFELR
-1153 LPFVAAPVGTPEL
+1153 LPWIASAGHAPERER
-1166 TPDAAWGDTPRRLVG
+1166 DSAWGDSARRLDG

-1187 EDNEVNQIVL
+1187 EDNEVNQMVL

-1207 TTLVGDGRQAVNRV
+1207 TTIVGDGRQAVNRV
-1221 LADGREAFDVVLM
+1221 LADGRESYDVVLM

-1260 GQTAHAMLDERREC
+1260 GQTAHAMLDERRDC

-1289 RLLVDMIV
+1289 RRLVDMIV
-1297 RHLG
+1297 RHIA

>member
-1 MRARSKASPGSRT
+1 MLPPRT
-14 SVLKP
+14 L
-19 IRAPAARHAI
+19 R
-29 RALATLAALSLG
+29 
-41 LLAAVAGAVPE
+41 
-52 LGAGV
+52 
-57 ASAPSASATSAP
+57 
-69 AASASAL
+69 
-76 VASVATSTAAT
+76 
-87 ATPRVLHVVG
+87 VVG
-97 ADNYPPY
+97 AEGYPPY

-126 KTGVRVDLQPVNWSD
+126 KTGVHVDLEPINWSD
-141 ALRRVANSDADVI
+141 ALRRVASGDADVI
-154 DTIFWSSERARTMDF
+154 DTLFWSSERARTLDF
-169 TAPFADVREPIYAES
+169 TAPFADVREPIYAER
-184 SVKGLVDLHSLKGF
+184 SVKGLVDLRSLRGF
-198 HVAALS
+198 HVAALA
-204 GDVCID
+204 GDVCVD
-210 RLRAGGI
+210 RLRAGGV

-223 PSYQSLIDAAVAGG
+223 PSYQSLIAAAVAGG
-237 PRIFCMDGPSAEY
+237 PKIFCMDGPSAEY
-250 YLYKANASQ
+250 YLYRANASE

-283 LALIEKGFDQISPGE
+283 LSLIEKGFDQISPAE
-298 KKALEDKWFGAALA
+298 KTALEDKWFGAPLIGARWLHTVVVAALA
-312 GSRWLQ
+312 L
-318 AVIVAAATLGFSV
+318 AFAAIVAL
-331 IVAVL
+331 L
-336 WGLVLRRAV
+336 WGLALRRAV
-345 RDKTAEIDSQAR
+345 REKTAEIDSQAR

-370 WFKGMDGKFLAC
+370 WFKGLDGRFLAC

-405 LPAAIAAEFAAADQR
+405 LPAAVAAEFAAADQR
-420 ALEVRAPVP
+420 AIETRAPVP

-440 HQELVESLHTPVFGS
+440 HKELVESLHTPVFGS

-467 DVTQQRDDERHLRRL
+467 DVTQRRDDERHLRRL
-482 NRLYQVLTSV
+482 NRLYQVLTNV

-524 GRPDAESGDL
+524 GRPDTEAGEL
-534 VPVAWAGKIGTYLDA
+534 VPVAWAGKTGTYLDP
-549 PHASLAIGPRGQAPS
+549 PHAALAEGPLGLAPS
-564 VQAFR
+564 VRAFR
-569 ESRPMHSTD
+569 EGRAMHATD
-578 IGSDPDM
+578 IGTDPAM
-585 AMWRDG
+585 AAWRDG

-605 KSRGRTVGVFT
+605 KARGRTVGVFT

-636 SEDIGRALES
+636 SEDIGRALEG
-646 YELDEERERAVTALR
+646 YELAEERERAVTALR

-666 FATMFR
+666 FATVFR

-693 AFISMFGYG
+693 SFVSMFGY
-702 PEDAINRNG
+702 PADEAIHHNG
-711 LELNTWVDVK
+711 LELNTWVDVE
-721 ARGEAMEVLER
+721 ARGAAMDVLER
-732 DGEVRNVEAP
+732 DGEVRNIEAP

-799 TSELSRVLDAMPDRY
+799 TAELSRVLDAMPDRY

-827 LGRHDDSYS
+827 MGRHEDSYT
-836 DPAQLMGRRI
+836 DTTKLLGRRI
-846 QDVLP
+846 EEVLP
-851 PRASEPL
+851 TRAAQPLRASI
-858 QAGIHE
+858 AE
-864 AIASKGLVM
+864 AIAAKGLVM
-873 TEYSLPFSE
+873 TEYSLLYPD
-882 GERHFEARTMPLG
+882 GERHFEARTLPLG
-895 SDQVI
+895 PDQVI

-914 DRERARLSAV
+914 DRERARLNAMA
-924 ELANA
+924 LANA

-947 LLGLAQIGLRDTG
+947 LLGLAQIGLRDTR
-960 DARTVDTFAAI
+960 DTRTVATFAAI

-992 VGKLRVEQRPLAPQA
+992 VGKLRVEQRPISPHA
-1007 LAEEAL
+1007 LAEEAVG
-1013 ALLRERAVDKQ
+1013 LLRDRAVEKN
-1024 INLELTLDAA
+1024 IALELAFDAA
-1034 LPARCLGDALRTQ
+1034 LPALCMGDALRTQ

-1063 GGVNVWVGV
+1063 GSVDVWVGV
-1072 EPAVG
+1072 EPG
-1077 AGDAQMV
+1077 DDDAQMV
-1084 YRVADSGI
+1084 YRVTDSGI
-1092 GIAPAHLKQLFDAFQ
+1092 GIAPEHLKHLFDAFQ

-1143 LGVGSVFELR
+1143 PGAGSVFELR
-1153 LPFVAAPVGTPEL
+1153 LPWVAVADGAPQPPTDSE
-1166 TPDAAWGDTPRRLVG
+1166 WGNAPRRLDG

-1187 EDNEVNQIVL
+1187 EDNEVNQMVL
-1197 ERALEIEGAD
+1197 ERALEIEGAHA
-1207 TTLVGDGRQAVNRV
+1207 TIVGDGRQAVNRV
-1221 LADGREAFDVVLM
+1221 LADGRGAYDVVLM

-1260 GQTAHAMLDERREC
+1260 GQTAHAMQDERREC

-1289 RLLVDMIV
+1289 RSLVDTIV
-1297 RHLG
+1297 RHLA

>member
-1 MRARSKASPGSRT
+1 MLPPRT
-14 SVLKP
+14 L
-19 IRAPAARHAI
+19 R
-29 RALATLAALSLG
+29 
-41 LLAAVAGAVPE
+41 
-52 LGAGV
+52 
-57 ASAPSASATSAP
+57 
-69 AASASAL
+69 
-76 VASVATSTAAT
+76 
-87 ATPRVLHVVG
+87 VVG
-97 ADNYPPY
+97 AEGYPPY

-126 KTGVRVDLQPVNWSD
+126 KTGVHVDLEPINWSD
-141 ALRRVANSDADVI
+141 ALRRVASGDADVI
-154 DTIFWSSERARTMDF
+154 DTLFWSSERARTLDF
-169 TAPFADVREPIYAES
+169 TAPFADVREPIYAER
-184 SVKGLVDLHSLKGF
+184 SVKGLVDLRSLRGF
-198 HVAALS
+198 HVAALA
-204 GDVCID
+204 GDVCVD
-210 RLRAGGI
+210 RLRAGGV

-223 PSYQSLIDAAVAGG
+223 PSYQSLIAAAVAGG
-237 PRIFCMDGPSAEY
+237 PKIFCMDGPSAEY
-250 YLYKANASQ
+250 YLYRANASE

-283 LALIEKGFDQISPGE
+283 LSLIEKGFDQISPAE
-298 KKALEDKWFGAALA
+298 KTALEDKWFGAPLIGARWLHTVVVAALA
-312 GSRWLQ
+312 L
-318 AVIVAAATLGFSV
+318 AFAA

-336 WGLVLRRAV
+336 WGLALRRAV
-345 RDKTAEIDSQAR
+345 REKTAEIDSQAR

-370 WFKGMDGKFLAC
+370 WFKGLDGRFLAC

-405 LPAAIAAEFAAADQR
+405 LPAAVAAEFAAADQR
-420 ALEVRAPVP
+420 AIETRAPVP

-440 HQELVESLHTPVFGS
+440 HKELVESLHTPVFGS

-467 DVTQQRDDERHLRRL
+467 DVTQRRDDERHLRRL
-482 NRLYQVLTSV
+482 NRLYQVLTNV

-524 GRPDAESGDL
+524 GRPDTEAGEL
-534 VPVAWAGKIGTYLDA
+534 VPVAWAGKTGTYLDP
-549 PHASLAIGPRGQAPS
+549 PHAALAEGPLGLAPS
-564 VQAFR
+564 VRAFR
-569 ESRPMHSTD
+569 EGRAMHAPD
-578 IGSDPDM
+578 IGTDPAM
-585 AMWRDG
+585 AAWRDG

-605 KSRGRTVGVFT
+605 KARGRTVGVFT

-636 SEDIGRALES
+636 SEDIGRALEG
-646 YELDEERERAVTALR
+646 YELAEERERAVTALR

-666 FATMFR
+666 FATVFR

-693 AFISMFGYG
+693 SFVSMFGY
-702 PEDAINRNG
+702 PADEAIHHNG
-711 LELNTWVDVK
+711 LELNTWVDVE
-721 ARGEAMEVLER
+721 ARGAAMDVLER
-732 DGEVRNVEAP
+732 DGEVRNIEAP

-799 TSELSRVLDAMPDRY
+799 TAELSRVLDAMPDRY

-827 LGRHDDSYS
+827 MGRHEDSYT
-836 DPAQLMGRRI
+836 DTTKLLGRRI
-846 QDVLP
+846 EEVLP
-851 PRASEPL
+851 TRAAQPLRASI
-858 QAGIHE
+858 AE
-864 AIASKGLVM
+864 AIAAKGLVM
-873 TEYSLPFSE
+873 TEYSLLYPD
-882 GERHFEARTMPLG
+882 GERHFEARTLPLG
-895 SDQVI
+895 PDQVI

-914 DRERARLSAV
+914 DRERARLNAMA
-924 ELANA
+924 LANA

-947 LLGLAQIGLRDTG
+947 LLGLAQIGLRDTR
-960 DARTVDTFAAI
+960 DTRTVATFAAI

-992 VGKLRVEQRPLAPQA
+992 VGKLRVEQRPISPHA
-1007 LAEEAL
+1007 LAEEAVG
-1013 ALLRERAVDKQ
+1013 LLRDRAVEKN
-1024 INLELTLDAA
+1024 IALELAFDAA
-1034 LPARCLGDALRTQ
+1034 LPALCMGDALRTQ

-1063 GGVNVWVGV
+1063 GSVDVWVGV
-1072 EPAVG
+1072 EPG
-1077 AGDAQMV
+1077 DDDAQMV
-1084 YRVADSGI
+1084 YRVTDSGI
-1092 GIAPAHLKQLFDAFQ
+1092 GIAPEHLKHLFDAFQ

-1143 LGVGSVFELR
+1143 PGAGSVFELR
-1153 LPFVAAPVGTPEL
+1153 LPWVAVADGAPQPPTDSE
-1166 TPDAAWGDTPRRLVG
+1166 WGNAPRRLDG

-1187 EDNEVNQIVL
+1187 EDNEVNQMVL
-1197 ERALEIEGAD
+1197 ERALEIEGAHA
-1207 TTLVGDGRQAVNRV
+1207 TIVGDGRQAVNRV
-1221 LADGREAFDVVLM
+1221 LADGRGAYDVVLM

-1260 GQTAHAMLDERREC
+1260 GQTAHAMQDERREC

-1289 RLLVDMIV
+1289 RSLVDTIV
-1297 RHLG
+1297 RHLA

>member
-1 MRARSKASPGSRT
+1 VRAA
-14 SVLKP
+14 
-19 IRAPAARHAI
+19 
-29 RALATLAALSLG
+29 LAALSVVVLP
-41 LLAAVAGAVPE
+41 LLAGAAPASQAIPVAVSG
-52 LGAGV
+52 
-57 ASAPSASATSAP
+57 P
-69 AASASAL
+69 AASAAAN
-76 VASVATSTAAT
+76 VAAPPVGAASTL
-87 ATPRVLHVVG
+87 PPHVLHVVG

-104 LFRDEDGRPA
+104 LFRDEDGRPT

-126 KTGVRVDLQPVNWSD
+126 KTGVHVDLQPIDWAD
-141 ALRRVANSDADVI
+141 AMRRVANGDADVI

-223 PSYQSLIDAAVAGG
+223 PSYQSLISAAVAGG
-237 PRIFCMDGPSAEY
+237 PKIFCMDGPSAEY

-273 RAVRRGDAAT
+273 RAVRRGDSAT
-283 LALIEKGFDQISPGE
+283 LSLIEKGFDEISPGE
-298 KKALEDKWFGAALA
+298 KKALEDKWFGAPLAGERWLHAFVGTAAALA
-312 GSRWLQ
+312 L
-318 AVIVAAATLGFSV
+318 AA

-370 WFKGMDGKFLAC
+370 WFKGLDGKFLAC

-405 LPAAIAAEFAAADQR
+405 LPAAVAAEFAAADQR
-420 ALEVRAPVP
+420 AIEARAPVP

-440 HQELVESLHTPVFGS
+440 HQEQVESLHTPVFGS

-467 DVTQQRDDERHLRRL
+467 DVTQRRDDERHLRRL
-482 NRLYQVLTSV
+482 NRLYQVLTNV

-510 QIMVHDG
+510 QIMVRDG

-524 GRPDAESGDL
+524 GRPDFETGEL
-534 VPVAWAGKIGTYLDA
+534 VPVAWAGKTGDYLA
-549 PHASLAIGPRGQAPS
+549 PPHASLAEGPRGLAPS

-569 ESRPMHSTD
+569 EGRAMHSTD
-578 IGSDPDM
+578 IGTDPDM
-585 AMWRDG
+585 AAWREG

-605 KSRGRTVGVFT
+605 KSRGRTVCVFT

-646 YELDEERERAVTALR
+646 YELAEERERAVTALR

-672 MSPSGLGLARYEDKR
+672 MSPAGLGLARYEDKR
-687 YIEVND
+687 YLEVND
-693 AFISMFGYG
+693 AFVSMFGYS
-702 PEDAINRNG
+702 PEEAIDRNG

-721 ARGEAMEVLER
+721 LRGESMAILER

-750 FYASFSAMRVSI
+750 FHASFSAMRVSI

-799 TSELSRVLDAMPDRY
+799 TAELSRVLDAMPDRY
-814 FRIRQDGTVVDFR
+814 FRMRQDGTVVDFR
-827 LGRHDDSYS
+827 IGREEDMYIDGT
-836 DPAQLMGRRI
+836 QLLGRRI
-846 QDVLP
+846 DQLLP
-851 PRASEPL
+851 PPASDAL
-858 QAGIHE
+858 QSAIAE
-864 AIASKGLVM
+864 AIATKDIVVV
-873 TEYSLPFSE
+873 EYALPFPE
-882 GERHFEARTMPLG
+882 GERHFEARTLPLG

-914 DRERARLSAV
+914 DRERARLNAV

-947 LLGLAQIGLRDTG
+947 LLGLAQIGLRDTA
-960 DARTVDTFAAI
+960 DPRTVSTFAAI
-971 LNSGRLLLGIVN
+971 MNSGRLLLGIVN

-992 VGKLRVEQRPLAPQA
+992 VGKLRVEQRPISPHA
-1007 LAEEAL
+1007 LAEEAV
-1013 ALLRERAVDKQ
+1013 ALLRDRAVEKH
-1024 INLELTLDAA
+1024 IALELAFDPG
-1034 LPARCLGDALRTQ
+1034 LPDRCMGDALRTQ

-1063 GGVNVWVGV
+1063 GSVNVWVGIDT
-1072 EPAVG
+1072 EAE
-1077 AGDAQMV
+1077 DARMV
-1084 YRVADSGI
+1084 YRVTDSGI
-1092 GIAPAHLKQLFDAFQ
+1092 GIAPEQLAHLFDAFQ

-1122 GLAISRRLA
+1122 GLAISKRLA

-1136 VVQVRSE
+1136 VVQVRSQP
-1143 LGVGSVFELR
+1143 GVGSVFELR
-1153 LPFVAAPVGTPEL
+1153 LPWIPASGNTPEL
-1166 TPDAAWGDTPRRLVG
+1166 KRDMAWGDNPRRLDG

-1207 TTLVGDGRQAVNRV
+1207 TTIVGDGRQAVNRV
-1221 LADGREAFDVVLM
+1221 LADGRESYDVVLM

-1297 RHLG
+1297 RHIG